1 MANYV
6 PYHVHTMLSNAVT
19 NIDSVTT
26 YKQYIEKAK
35 ECGMTAMAFSEHG
48 NIFEWVHKTDAI
60 EAAGMKY
67 IHAMEAYLTERIP
80 DEGEEKIHDNYHC
93 VLIARNWEGVKELNV
108 LQGKAFNRVDG
119 HYYYAPRITFAE
131 LFSTS
136 NNIIIT
142 TACVSS
148 ALCRGTESAK
158 ESYIRFLTRHKD
170 RCFLE
175 VQHHNTQKQFEYN
188 RYLANLSRETGLRLI
203 AGTDTH
209 CLNAEHELGRSAL
222 QRGKGVFFDDEVGW
236 DLTWKT
242 YDELVEAYRTQ
253 DALSEEEYMSAINNT
268 NVMADMIET
277 FELDRSFKFPRIYEN
292 GEDLLNNK
300 LFSEETIM
308 SIVNEGFSRD
318 EVIERLRMEVDTF
331 KALDSIDYILL
342 EDYIISYAHAHDMWQ
357 GPARGSAA
365 SSLALYALGTT
376 EVNPLKYGFYFW
388 RFMDKSK
395 YSMPDIDVDFGQ
407 KDRDAIKEWM
417 LAKHLDL
424 PTIKTCEIITFNTIA
439 LKGAIRDIGRGLDM
453 PLDEVDAIAKA
464 VHEETVDENKVVTID
479 DSWRKKYPELFK
491 YVDIVI
497 GTIVSIGSHPSG
509 VVVSD
514 HDIASEFGLCYL
526 KDDPYPVACINM
538 KELDSTGWVKED
550 LLGLD
555 NVTLINETCKLAGI
569 ERLSPK
575 TIDFEDDAV
584 WNSIKED
591 TSLIFQMNSNYGQ
604 RTVDRMLSPEVYNKI
619 KKQIPNMTRLDLLTF
634 INALIRP
641 CGKGVYDDA
650 TNGIVSN
657 TGIKEIDDLLGSS
670 MGYAIMQEPQMAF
683 VQEFCGYSFLESDK
697 LRKCVARDSRV
708 LMADGS
714 LKNIEDVEVGEY
726 VCTFDNYTCSSS
738 KVVSK
743 SDNGT
748 KSVVKI
754 KCDSGFNIR
763 CTLDHKVLTQRGYVE
778 AKDLTTRD
786 FVFTPKTIKRHND
799 GIKSNKKPSN
809 DTLWMLGALIGD
821 GTIFS
826 KECLAFTNSD
836 AKIIEKFKMSVSQI
850 GVKGVPEF
858 SISVADGKTVDKV
871 YSCKIKSSNFK
882 DCVWGLLVRFDLN
895 HKAAEKE
902 IPIQIQRYS
911 STEKLAH
918 FLAGM
923 FNTDSGYNIGRQTI
937 EYYSISK
944 NLVYQLQAQLLKFGI
959 YSQVGTKSVS
969 GYDYNSYTL
978 AIGDKESLR
987 LFKDNILCY
996 IVGEK
1001 YEELNSIVMLNN
1013 TGRYFVPDSCKKEFI
1028 QYCYDRNLSIRDVS
1042 LEKFGRE
1049 IKVKNNYNLNIDDA
1063 KEMCSAVYMPETY
1076 AIVNSDFIMQRVIS
1090 VCDDGEDN
1098 VYDIGVENT
1107 HNFIADGIV
1116 VHNCVAK
1123 KLGTRDQLPI
1133 IKEGWEKNAKVKYH
1147 LTDEQS
1153 DKIIN
1158 PFLQCILDATRY
1170 SFSLVHSLSYS
1181 CISYECA
1188 YLRYHYPLQ
1197 YLTSCLNAW
1206 NGDDNKTAEAIEY
1219 ANSRKVKI
1227 LAPKFRHAKAEY
1239 FYDLATNSIYKG
1251 TSSIK
1256 GLNAGYSDF
1265 LYSLKDNTYKTF
1277 TDLLYDIQ
1285 ASGMPRDQVET
1296 LIKLD
1301 YFEEFG
1307 TCRELATI
1315 FKQFQ
1320 FFKKGE
1326 AKTIAKSKIPDEIT
1340 MNIIKRNANETEK
1353 QFNKLNCHNIL
1364 NEIEQYIMTMN
1375 LGDVDIK
1382 TKIANQLEYM
1392 GYIGI
1397 KTDKS
1402 EDRPKIVI
1410 LEMKVMKQRE
1420 SVEPWGVIIDAQ
1432 SIGSGKRSS
1441 YTVPYKLYKKCK
1453 FNKND
1458 VIKIRDW
1465 YKNKRGYFYITDYEF
1480 VVM

>member
-1 MANYV
+1 MVNYTV
-6 PYHVHTMLSNAVT
+6 YHCHTMLSNAVT

-26 YKQYIEKAK
+26 FKQYIKRAQ
-35 ECGMTAMAFSEHG
+35 ECGMTALAFSEHG
-48 NIFEWVHKTDAI
+48 NIFEWVHKKDAV
-60 EAAGMKY
+60 EAAGLKY

-80 DEGEEKIHDNYHC
+80 DEGEEKIRDNYHC
-93 VLIARNWEGVKELNV
+93 VLIAKNWEGVKELNR
-108 LQGKAFNRVDG
+108 LQGKAFSRTDG

-131 LFSTS
+131 LFATS

-142 TACVSS
+142 TACVAS

-158 ESYIRFLTRHKD
+158 ASYLRFLTRHKD

-188 RYLANLSRETGLRLI
+188 RYLANLSKETGLRLI

-222 QRGKGVFFDDEVGW
+222 QRGKGVFFDDEIGW

-308 SIVNEGFSRD
+308 SIVNEGFPRD

-453 PLDEVDAIAKA
+453 PLDEVDTIAKA

-575 TIDFEDDAV
+575 TIDFEDDEV

-604 RTVDRMLSPEVYNKI
+604 RTVDRMLSKDVYNKI

-650 TNGIVSN
+650 TNGIVSK
-657 TGIKEIDDLLGSS
+657 TGIKEIDNLLGSS

-683 VQEFCGYSFLESDK
+683 VQEFCGYDFLRADK
-697 LRKCVARDSRV
+697 LRK
-708 LMADGS
+708 
-714 LKNIEDVEVGEY
+714 I
-726 VCTFDNYTCSSS
+726 
-738 KVVSK
+738 
-743 SDNGT
+743 
-748 KSVVKI
+748 
-754 KCDSGFNIR
+754 
-763 CTLDHKVLTQRGYVE
+763 
-778 AKDLTTRD
+778 
-786 FVFTPKTIKRHND
+786 
-799 GIKSNKKPSN
+799 
-809 DTLWMLGALIGD
+809 IG
-821 GTIFS
+821 
-826 KECLAFTNSD
+826 
-836 AKIIEKFKMSVSQI
+836 
-850 GVKGVPEF
+850 
-858 SISVADGKTVDKV
+858 
-871 YSCKIKSSNFK
+871 
-882 DCVWGLLVRFDLN
+882 
-895 HKAAEKE
+895 
-902 IPIQIQRYS
+902 
-911 STEKLAH
+911 
-918 FLAGM
+918 
-923 FNTDSGYNIGRQTI
+923 
-937 EYYSISK
+937 
-944 NLVYQLQAQLLKFGI
+944 
-959 YSQVGTKSVS
+959 
-969 GYDYNSYTL
+969 
-978 AIGDKESLR
+978 
-987 LFKDNILCY
+987 
-996 IVGEK
+996 
-1001 YEELNSIVMLNN
+1001 
-1013 TGRYFVPDSCKKEFI
+1013 
-1028 QYCYDRNLSIRDVS
+1028 
-1042 LEKFGRE
+1042 
-1049 IKVKNNYNLNIDDA
+1049 
-1063 KEMCSAVYMPETY
+1063 
-1076 AIVNSDFIMQRVIS
+1076 
-1090 VCDDGEDN
+1090 
-1098 VYDIGVENT
+1098 
-1107 HNFIADGIV
+1107 
-1116 VHNCVAK
+1116 K

-1307 TCRELATI
+1307 TCRELVTI

>member
-1 MANYV
+1 MANYTV
-6 PYHVHTMLSNAVT
+6 YHLHTMLSNAVT

-35 ECGMTAMAFSEHG
+35 ACGMTAMAFSEHG
-48 NIFEWVHKTDAI
+48 NIFEWVHKKDAI

-80 DEGEEKIHDNYHC
+80 DEGEEKIRDNYHC

-108 LQGKAFNRVDG
+108 LQGKAFNRIDG

-142 TACVSS
+142 TACVAS
-148 ALCRGTESAK
+148 ALCKGTESAR
-158 ESYIRFLTRHKD
+158 EPYLRFLTRHKD

-188 RYLANLSRETGLRLI
+188 RYLASLSRETGLRLI

-268 NVMADMIET
+268 NVMADMIEP
-277 FELDRSFKFPRIYEN
+277 FELDRSFKYAKIYED
-292 GEDLLNNK
+292 GEKVLREK
-300 LFSEETIM
+300 LFAPETIDP
-308 SIVNEGFSRD
+308 IIKEGFSRE
-318 EVIERLRMEVDTF
+318 EVTARLEQEIDTF
-331 KALDSIDYILL
+331 KALNATDFILL
-342 EDYIISYAHAHDMWQ
+342 EDHIVRWEHSHDMWQ

-365 SSLALYALGTT
+365 SSLALYALGVT

-395 YSMPDIDVDFGQ
+395 YSLADVDMDNSA
-407 KDRDAIKEWM
+407 KDRDKLKFWM
-417 LAKHLDL
+417 LNDHLDL
-424 PTIKTCEIITFNTIA
+424 PNVKTCEIITFNTIA

-453 PLDEVDAIAKA
+453 PLDEVDTIAKA
-464 VHEETVDENKVVTID
+464 VHEVAVDEEKIVTID

-514 HDIASEFGLCYL
+514 HDIESEFGLCYL
-526 KDDPYPVACINM
+526 KDDPYPVSCINM
-538 KELDSTGWVKED
+538 KELDSLNFTKQD
-550 LLGLD
+550 ALGLD
-555 NVTLINETCKLAGI
+555 NVGIINETCKLAGI

-604 RTVDRMLSPEVYNKI
+604 RTVDKMLSPEVYNKI

-650 TNGIVSN
+650 TNGVVSK
-657 TGIKEIDDLLGSS
+657 TGIREIDDLLGSS

-683 VQEFCGYSFLESDK
+683 VQEFCGYDFLRADK
-697 LRKCVARDSRV
+697 LRK
-708 LMADGS
+708 
-714 LKNIEDVEVGEY
+714 I
-726 VCTFDNYTCSSS
+726 
-738 KVVSK
+738 
-743 SDNGT
+743 
-748 KSVVKI
+748 
-754 KCDSGFNIR
+754 
-763 CTLDHKVLTQRGYVE
+763 
-778 AKDLTTRD
+778 
-786 FVFTPKTIKRHND
+786 
-799 GIKSNKKPSN
+799 
-809 DTLWMLGALIGD
+809 IG
-821 GTIFS
+821 
-826 KECLAFTNSD
+826 
-836 AKIIEKFKMSVSQI
+836 
-850 GVKGVPEF
+850 
-858 SISVADGKTVDKV
+858 
-871 YSCKIKSSNFK
+871 
-882 DCVWGLLVRFDLN
+882 
-895 HKAAEKE
+895 
-902 IPIQIQRYS
+902 
-911 STEKLAH
+911 
-918 FLAGM
+918 
-923 FNTDSGYNIGRQTI
+923 
-937 EYYSISK
+937 
-944 NLVYQLQAQLLKFGI
+944 
-959 YSQVGTKSVS
+959 
-969 GYDYNSYTL
+969 
-978 AIGDKESLR
+978 
-987 LFKDNILCY
+987 
-996 IVGEK
+996 
-1001 YEELNSIVMLNN
+1001 
-1013 TGRYFVPDSCKKEFI
+1013 
-1028 QYCYDRNLSIRDVS
+1028 
-1042 LEKFGRE
+1042 
-1049 IKVKNNYNLNIDDA
+1049 
-1063 KEMCSAVYMPETY
+1063 
-1076 AIVNSDFIMQRVIS
+1076 
-1090 VCDDGEDN
+1090 
-1098 VYDIGVENT
+1098 
-1107 HNFIADGIV
+1107 
-1116 VHNCVAK
+1116 K

-1239 FYDLATNSIYKG
+1239 FYDLSTNSIYKG

-1265 LYSLKDNTYKTF
+1265 LYSLKDNSYKTF

-1340 MNIIKRNANETEK
+1340 MSIIKRNANETEK

-1420 SVEPWGVIIDAQ
+1420 AVEPWGVIIDAQ

-1441 YTVPYKLYKKCK
+1441 YTIPYKLYKKCK

>member
-1 MANYV
+1 MANYTI
-6 PYHVHTMLSNAVT
+6 YHLHTMLSNAVT

-26 YKQYIEKAK
+26 FKQYIKRAQ
-35 ECGMTAMAFSEHG
+35 ECGMTALAFSEHG
-48 NIFEWVHKTDAI
+48 NIFEWVHKKDAV
-60 EAAGMKY
+60 EAAGLKY

-80 DEGEEKIHDNYHC
+80 DEGEEKIRDNYHC
-93 VLIARNWEGVKELNV
+93 VLIAKNWEGVKELNR
-108 LQGKAFNRVDG
+108 LQGKAFNRTDG

-131 LFSTS
+131 LFATS

-142 TACVSS
+142 TACVAS
-148 ALCRGTESAK
+148 ALCKGTESAK
-158 ESYIRFLTRHKD
+158 ASYLRFLTRHKD

-188 RYLANLSRETGLRLI
+188 RYLANLSKETGLRLI

-453 PLDEVDAIAKA
+453 PLDKVDAIAKA

-604 RTVDRMLSPEVYNKI
+604 RTVDKMLSPEVYNKI

-650 TNGIVSN
+650 TNGIVSK
-657 TGIKEIDDLLGSS
+657 TGIKEIDNLLGSS

-683 VQEFCGYSFLESDK
+683 VQEFCGYDFLRADK
-697 LRKCVARDSRV
+697 LRK
-708 LMADGS
+708 
-714 LKNIEDVEVGEY
+714 I
-726 VCTFDNYTCSSS
+726 
-738 KVVSK
+738 
-743 SDNGT
+743 
-748 KSVVKI
+748 
-754 KCDSGFNIR
+754 
-763 CTLDHKVLTQRGYVE
+763 
-778 AKDLTTRD
+778 
-786 FVFTPKTIKRHND
+786 
-799 GIKSNKKPSN
+799 
-809 DTLWMLGALIGD
+809 IG
-821 GTIFS
+821 
-826 KECLAFTNSD
+826 
-836 AKIIEKFKMSVSQI
+836 
-850 GVKGVPEF
+850 
-858 SISVADGKTVDKV
+858 
-871 YSCKIKSSNFK
+871 
-882 DCVWGLLVRFDLN
+882 
-895 HKAAEKE
+895 
-902 IPIQIQRYS
+902 
-911 STEKLAH
+911 
-918 FLAGM
+918 
-923 FNTDSGYNIGRQTI
+923 
-937 EYYSISK
+937 
-944 NLVYQLQAQLLKFGI
+944 
-959 YSQVGTKSVS
+959 
-969 GYDYNSYTL
+969 
-978 AIGDKESLR
+978 
-987 LFKDNILCY
+987 
-996 IVGEK
+996 
-1001 YEELNSIVMLNN
+1001 
-1013 TGRYFVPDSCKKEFI
+1013 
-1028 QYCYDRNLSIRDVS
+1028 
-1042 LEKFGRE
+1042 
-1049 IKVKNNYNLNIDDA
+1049 
-1063 KEMCSAVYMPETY
+1063 
-1076 AIVNSDFIMQRVIS
+1076 
-1090 VCDDGEDN
+1090 
-1098 VYDIGVENT
+1098 
-1107 HNFIADGIV
+1107 
-1116 VHNCVAK
+1116 K

-1307 TCRELATI
+1307 TCRELVTI

-1453 FNKND
+1453 FKKND

>member
-1 MANYV
+1 MVNYTV
-6 PYHVHTMLSNAVT
+6 YHCHTMLSNAVT

-26 YKQYIEKAK
+26 FKQYIKRAQ
-35 ECGMTAMAFSEHG
+35 ECGMTALAFSEHG
-48 NIFEWVHKTDAI
+48 NIFEWVHKKDAV
-60 EAAGMKY
+60 EAAGLKY

-80 DEGEEKIHDNYHC
+80 DEGEEKIRDNYHC
-93 VLIARNWEGVKELNV
+93 VLIAKNWEGVKELNR
-108 LQGKAFNRVDG
+108 LQGKAFSRTDG

-131 LFSTS
+131 LFATS

-142 TACVSS
+142 TACVAS

-158 ESYIRFLTRHKD
+158 ASYLRFLTRHKD

-188 RYLANLSRETGLRLI
+188 RYLANLSKETGLRLI

-292 GEDLLNNK
+292 GENLLNNK

-453 PLDEVDAIAKA
+453 PLDEVDTIAKA

-575 TIDFEDDAV
+575 TIDFEDDEV

-604 RTVDRMLSPEVYNKI
+604 RTVDRMLSKDVYGKI

-650 TNGIVSN
+650 TNGIVSK

-683 VQEFCGYSFLESDK
+683 VQEFCGYDFLRADK
-697 LRKCVARDSRV
+697 LRK
-708 LMADGS
+708 
-714 LKNIEDVEVGEY
+714 I
-726 VCTFDNYTCSSS
+726 
-738 KVVSK
+738 
-743 SDNGT
+743 
-748 KSVVKI
+748 
-754 KCDSGFNIR
+754 
-763 CTLDHKVLTQRGYVE
+763 
-778 AKDLTTRD
+778 
-786 FVFTPKTIKRHND
+786 
-799 GIKSNKKPSN
+799 
-809 DTLWMLGALIGD
+809 IG
-821 GTIFS
+821 
-826 KECLAFTNSD
+826 
-836 AKIIEKFKMSVSQI
+836 
-850 GVKGVPEF
+850 
-858 SISVADGKTVDKV
+858 
-871 YSCKIKSSNFK
+871 
-882 DCVWGLLVRFDLN
+882 
-895 HKAAEKE
+895 
-902 IPIQIQRYS
+902 
-911 STEKLAH
+911 
-918 FLAGM
+918 
-923 FNTDSGYNIGRQTI
+923 
-937 EYYSISK
+937 
-944 NLVYQLQAQLLKFGI
+944 
-959 YSQVGTKSVS
+959 
-969 GYDYNSYTL
+969 
-978 AIGDKESLR
+978 
-987 LFKDNILCY
+987 
-996 IVGEK
+996 
-1001 YEELNSIVMLNN
+1001 
-1013 TGRYFVPDSCKKEFI
+1013 
-1028 QYCYDRNLSIRDVS
+1028 
-1042 LEKFGRE
+1042 
-1049 IKVKNNYNLNIDDA
+1049 
-1063 KEMCSAVYMPETY
+1063 
-1076 AIVNSDFIMQRVIS
+1076 
-1090 VCDDGEDN
+1090 
-1098 VYDIGVENT
+1098 
-1107 HNFIADGIV
+1107 
-1116 VHNCVAK
+1116 K

-1133 IKEGWEKNAKVKYH
+1133 IKEGWEKNAKVKYN

-1307 TCRELATI
+1307 TCRELVTI

>member
-1 MANYV
+1 MANYTI
-6 PYHVHTMLSNAVT
+6 YHLHTMLSNAVT

-26 YKQYIEKAK
+26 FKQYIKRAQ
-35 ECGMTAMAFSEHG
+35 ECGMTALAFSEHG
-48 NIFEWVHKTDAI
+48 NIFEWVHKKDAV
-60 EAAGMKY
+60 EAAGLKY

-80 DEGEEKIHDNYHC
+80 DEGEEKIRDNYHC
-93 VLIARNWEGVKELNV
+93 VLIAKNWEGVKELNR
-108 LQGKAFNRVDG
+108 LQGKAFNRTDG

-131 LFSTS
+131 LFATS

-142 TACVSS
+142 TACVAS
-148 ALCRGTESAK
+148 ALCKGTESAK
-158 ESYIRFLTRHKD
+158 ASYLRFLTRHKD

-318 EVIERLRMEVDTF
+318 EVIKRLRMEVDTF

-453 PLDEVDAIAKA
+453 PLDEVDTIAKA

-479 DSWRKKYPELFK
+479 DGWRKKYPELFK

-575 TIDFEDDAV
+575 TIDFEDDEV

-604 RTVDRMLSPEVYNKI
+604 RTVDRMLSKDVYGKI

-650 TNGIVSN
+650 TNGIVSK
-657 TGIKEIDDLLGSS
+657 TGIKEIDNLLGSS

-683 VQEFCGYSFLESDK
+683 VQEFCGYDFLRADK
-697 LRKCVARDSRV
+697 LRK
-708 LMADGS
+708 
-714 LKNIEDVEVGEY
+714 I
-726 VCTFDNYTCSSS
+726 
-738 KVVSK
+738 
-743 SDNGT
+743 
-748 KSVVKI
+748 
-754 KCDSGFNIR
+754 
-763 CTLDHKVLTQRGYVE
+763 
-778 AKDLTTRD
+778 
-786 FVFTPKTIKRHND
+786 
-799 GIKSNKKPSN
+799 
-809 DTLWMLGALIGD
+809 IG
-821 GTIFS
+821 
-826 KECLAFTNSD
+826 
-836 AKIIEKFKMSVSQI
+836 
-850 GVKGVPEF
+850 
-858 SISVADGKTVDKV
+858 
-871 YSCKIKSSNFK
+871 
-882 DCVWGLLVRFDLN
+882 
-895 HKAAEKE
+895 
-902 IPIQIQRYS
+902 
-911 STEKLAH
+911 
-918 FLAGM
+918 
-923 FNTDSGYNIGRQTI
+923 
-937 EYYSISK
+937 
-944 NLVYQLQAQLLKFGI
+944 
-959 YSQVGTKSVS
+959 
-969 GYDYNSYTL
+969 
-978 AIGDKESLR
+978 
-987 LFKDNILCY
+987 
-996 IVGEK
+996 
-1001 YEELNSIVMLNN
+1001 
-1013 TGRYFVPDSCKKEFI
+1013 
-1028 QYCYDRNLSIRDVS
+1028 
-1042 LEKFGRE
+1042 
-1049 IKVKNNYNLNIDDA
+1049 
-1063 KEMCSAVYMPETY
+1063 
-1076 AIVNSDFIMQRVIS
+1076 
-1090 VCDDGEDN
+1090 
-1098 VYDIGVENT
+1098 
-1107 HNFIADGIV
+1107 
-1116 VHNCVAK
+1116 K
-1123 KLGTRDQLPI
+1123 KLCTRDQLPI
-1133 IKEGWEKNAKVKYH
+1133 IKEGWEKNAKVKYN

-1206 NGDDNKTAEAIEY
+1206 NGDDDKTAEAINY

-1239 FYDLATNSIYKG
+1239 FYDLTTNSIYKG

-1265 LYSLKDNTYKTF
+1265 LYSLKDNSYKTF

-1307 TCRELATI
+1307 TCKELATI

-1340 MNIIKRNANETEK
+1340 MSIIKRNANETEK

-1364 NEIEQYIMTMN
+1364 NEIEQYIMSMN
-1375 LGDVDIK
+1375 LGDADIK

-1397 KTDKS
+1397 KTDKP

-1410 LEMKVMKQRE
+1410 LDMKVMKQRDA
-1420 SVEPWGVIIDAQ
+1420 VEPWGVVIDAQ
-1432 SIGSGKRSS
+1432 SIGSGKRSL
-1441 YTVPYKLYKKCK
+1441 YTVPYKLYKQAR
-1453 FNKND
+1453 FNKTD

-1480 VVM
+1480 III

>member
-1 MANYV
+1 MGNYTV
-6 PYHVHTMLSNAVT
+6 YHLHTMLSNAVT

-26 YKQYIEKAK
+26 YKQYIERAK
-35 ECGMTAMAFSEHG
+35 ECGMKALAFSEHG
-48 NIFEWVHKTDAI
+48 NIFEWVHKKDAL

-67 IHAMEAYLTERIP
+67 IHAMESYLTERIP
-80 DEGEEKIHDNYHC
+80 AEGEEKIRDNYHC
-93 VLIARNWEGVKELNV
+93 VLIAKNWEGVKELNV
-108 LQGKAFNRVDG
+108 LQGKAFNRDDG
-119 HYYYAPRITFAE
+119 HYYYAPRITFDE

-136 NNIIIT
+136 ENIIIT
-142 TACVSS
+142 TACVAS
-148 ALCRGTESAK
+148 ALCKGTESAK
-158 ESYIRFLTRHKD
+158 SSYLQFLLDNKD

-188 RYLANLSRETGLRLI
+188 RYLAKLAKETGLRLI

-242 YDELVEAYRTQ
+242 YDELVEAYRVQ

-268 NVMADMIET
+268 NVMADMVEP
-277 FELDRSFKFPRIYEN
+277 FELDRSFKYAKIYED
-292 GEDLLNNK
+292 GEKVLREK
-300 LFSEETIM
+300 LFASETIDP
-308 SIVNEGFSRD
+308 IINEGFSKE
-318 EVIERLRMEVDTF
+318 EVTARLEQEIDTF
-331 KALDSIDYILL
+331 KTLNATDFILL
-342 EDYIISYAHAHDMWQ
+342 EDHIVRWEHSHDMWQ

-365 SSLALYALGTT
+365 SSLALYALGVT

-395 YSMPDIDVDFGQ
+395 YSLADVDMDNSA
-407 KDRDAIKEWM
+407 KDRDKLKFWM
-417 LAKHLDL
+417 LNDHLDL
-424 PTIKTCEIITFNTIA
+424 PNVKTCEIITFNTIA

-453 PLDEVDAIAKA
+453 PLDEVDTIAKA
-464 VHEETVDENKVVTID
+464 VHEVAVDEEKIVTID

-514 HDIASEFGLCYL
+514 HDIESEFGLCYL
-526 KDDPYPVACINM
+526 KDDPYPVSCINM
-538 KELDSTGWVKED
+538 KELDSLNFTKQD
-550 LLGLD
+550 ALGLD
-555 NVTLINETCKLAGI
+555 NVGIINETCKLAGI

-604 RTVDRMLSPEVYNKI
+604 RTVDKMLSPEVYNKI

-650 TNGIVSN
+650 TNGIVSK

-683 VQEFCGYSFLESDK
+683 VQEFCGYDFLRADK
-697 LRKCVARDSRV
+697 LRK
-708 LMADGS
+708 
-714 LKNIEDVEVGEY
+714 I
-726 VCTFDNYTCSSS
+726 
-738 KVVSK
+738 
-743 SDNGT
+743 
-748 KSVVKI
+748 
-754 KCDSGFNIR
+754 
-763 CTLDHKVLTQRGYVE
+763 
-778 AKDLTTRD
+778 
-786 FVFTPKTIKRHND
+786 
-799 GIKSNKKPSN
+799 
-809 DTLWMLGALIGD
+809 IG
-821 GTIFS
+821 
-826 KECLAFTNSD
+826 
-836 AKIIEKFKMSVSQI
+836 
-850 GVKGVPEF
+850 
-858 SISVADGKTVDKV
+858 
-871 YSCKIKSSNFK
+871 
-882 DCVWGLLVRFDLN
+882 
-895 HKAAEKE
+895 
-902 IPIQIQRYS
+902 
-911 STEKLAH
+911 
-918 FLAGM
+918 
-923 FNTDSGYNIGRQTI
+923 
-937 EYYSISK
+937 
-944 NLVYQLQAQLLKFGI
+944 
-959 YSQVGTKSVS
+959 
-969 GYDYNSYTL
+969 
-978 AIGDKESLR
+978 
-987 LFKDNILCY
+987 
-996 IVGEK
+996 
-1001 YEELNSIVMLNN
+1001 
-1013 TGRYFVPDSCKKEFI
+1013 
-1028 QYCYDRNLSIRDVS
+1028 
-1042 LEKFGRE
+1042 
-1049 IKVKNNYNLNIDDA
+1049 
-1063 KEMCSAVYMPETY
+1063 
-1076 AIVNSDFIMQRVIS
+1076 
-1090 VCDDGEDN
+1090 
-1098 VYDIGVENT
+1098 
-1107 HNFIADGIV
+1107 
-1116 VHNCVAK
+1116 K

-1133 IKEGWEKNAKVKYH
+1133 IKEGWEKNAKVRYH
-1147 LTDEQS
+1147 LTDEES

-1206 NGDDNKTAEAIEY
+1206 NGDDDKTAEAINY

-1256 GLNAGYSDF
+1256 GLNAGYSDY
-1265 LYSLKDNTYKTF
+1265 LYSLKDNKYDTF
-1277 TDLLYDIQ
+1277 VDLLYDIQ
-1285 ASGMPRDQVET
+1285 SAGMPRDQVET

-1307 TCRELATI
+1307 TCKELALI
-1315 FKQFQ
+1315 FKMFQ

-1326 AKTIAKSKIPDEIT
+1326 AKTVSKDKIPNEVLF
-1340 MNIIKRNANETEK
+1340 NIVKRNANETAK
-1353 QFNKLNCHNIL
+1353 QFNKLNCRNIL
-1364 NEIEQYIMTMN
+1364 NETEQYIKALN
-1375 LGDVDIK
+1375 VGDVDLK
-1382 TKIANQLEYM
+1382 VKIANQLELM

-1410 LEMKVMKQRE
+1410 LDMKVMKQRDA
-1420 SVEPWGVIIDAQ
+1420 VEPWGIIIDAQ

-1441 YTVPYKLYKKCK
+1441 YTVPYKLYKKSQFK
-1453 FNKND
+1453 IND
-1458 VIKIRDW
+1458 VIRIVDW
-1465 YKNKRGYFYITDYEF
+1465 YRNKRGYFYISNYDYA
-1480 VVM
+1480 VI

>member
-1 MANYV
+1 MANYTI
-6 PYHVHTMLSNAVT
+6 YHLHTMLSNAVT

-26 YKQYIEKAK
+26 FKQYIKRAQ
-35 ECGMTAMAFSEHG
+35 ECGMTALAFSEHG
-48 NIFEWVHKTDAI
+48 NIFEWVHKKDAV
-60 EAAGMKY
+60 EAAGLKY

-80 DEGEEKIHDNYHC
+80 DEGEEKIRDNYHC

-142 TACVSS
+142 TACVAS
-148 ALCRGTESAK
+148 ALCKGTESAR
-158 ESYIRFLTRHKD
+158 ESYLRFLTRHKD

-188 RYLANLSRETGLRLI
+188 RYLASLSRETGLRLI

-277 FELDRSFKFPRIYEN
+277 FELDRSFKYAKIYDD
-292 GEDLLNNK
+292 GEKVLREK
-300 LFSEETIM
+300 LFAPETIEP
-308 SIVNEGFSRD
+308 IIKEGFSRE
-318 EVIERLRMEVDTF
+318 EVTARLEQEIDTF
-331 KALDSIDYILL
+331 KALNATDFILL
-342 EDYIISYAHAHDMWQ
+342 EDHIVRWEHSHDMWQ

-365 SSLALYALGTT
+365 SSLALYALGVT

-395 YSMPDIDVDFGQ
+395 YSLADVDMDNSA
-407 KDRDAIKEWM
+407 KDRDKLKFWM
-417 LAKHLDL
+417 LNDHLDL
-424 PTIKTCEIITFNTIA
+424 PNVKTCEIITFNTIA

-453 PLDEVDAIAKA
+453 PLDEVDTIAKA
-464 VHEETVDENKVVTID
+464 VHEETVDEDKIVTID

-514 HDIASEFGLCYL
+514 HDIESEFGLCYL
-526 KDDPYPVACINM
+526 KDDPYPVSCINM
-538 KELDSTGWVKED
+538 KELDSLNFTKQD
-550 LLGLD
+550 ALGLD
-555 NVTLINETCKLAGI
+555 NVGIINETCKLAGI

-604 RTVDRMLSPEVYNKI
+604 RTVDKMLSKDVYDKI

-650 TNGIVSN
+650 TNGIVSK

-683 VQEFCGYSFLESDK
+683 VQEFCGYDFLKADK
-697 LRKCVARDSRV
+697 LRK
-708 LMADGS
+708 
-714 LKNIEDVEVGEY
+714 I
-726 VCTFDNYTCSSS
+726 
-738 KVVSK
+738 
-743 SDNGT
+743 
-748 KSVVKI
+748 
-754 KCDSGFNIR
+754 
-763 CTLDHKVLTQRGYVE
+763 
-778 AKDLTTRD
+778 
-786 FVFTPKTIKRHND
+786 
-799 GIKSNKKPSN
+799 
-809 DTLWMLGALIGD
+809 IG
-821 GTIFS
+821 
-826 KECLAFTNSD
+826 
-836 AKIIEKFKMSVSQI
+836 
-850 GVKGVPEF
+850 
-858 SISVADGKTVDKV
+858 
-871 YSCKIKSSNFK
+871 
-882 DCVWGLLVRFDLN
+882 
-895 HKAAEKE
+895 
-902 IPIQIQRYS
+902 
-911 STEKLAH
+911 
-918 FLAGM
+918 
-923 FNTDSGYNIGRQTI
+923 
-937 EYYSISK
+937 
-944 NLVYQLQAQLLKFGI
+944 
-959 YSQVGTKSVS
+959 
-969 GYDYNSYTL
+969 
-978 AIGDKESLR
+978 
-987 LFKDNILCY
+987 
-996 IVGEK
+996 
-1001 YEELNSIVMLNN
+1001 
-1013 TGRYFVPDSCKKEFI
+1013 
-1028 QYCYDRNLSIRDVS
+1028 
-1042 LEKFGRE
+1042 
-1049 IKVKNNYNLNIDDA
+1049 
-1063 KEMCSAVYMPETY
+1063 
-1076 AIVNSDFIMQRVIS
+1076 
-1090 VCDDGEDN
+1090 
-1098 VYDIGVENT
+1098 
-1107 HNFIADGIV
+1107 
-1116 VHNCVAK
+1116 K

-1133 IKEGWEKNAKVKYH
+1133 IKEGWEKNAKVKYN

-1206 NGDDNKTAEAIEY
+1206 NGDDDKTAEAINY

-1239 FYDLATNSIYKG
+1239 FYDLTTNSIYKG

-1265 LYSLKDNTYKTF
+1265 LYSLKDNAYKTF

-1307 TCRELATI
+1307 TCKELATI

-1340 MNIIKRNANETEK
+1340 MSIIKRNANETEK

-1397 KTDKS
+1397 KTNKP
-1402 EDRPKIVI
+1402 EDRPKIVV
-1410 LEMKVMKQRE
+1410 LDMKVMKQRE
-1420 SVEPWGVIIDAQ
+1420 AVEPWGVIIDAQ

-1441 YTVPYKLYKKCK
+1441 YTVPYKLYKQARFKK
-1453 FNKND
+1453 TD

-1480 VVM
+1480 III

>member
-1 MANYV
+1 MANYTV
-6 PYHVHTMLSNAVT
+6 YHLHTMLSNAVT

-35 ECGMTAMAFSEHG
+35 ACGMTAMAFSEHG
-48 NIFEWVHKTDAI
+48 NIFEWVHKKDAI

-80 DEGEEKIHDNYHC
+80 DEGEEKIRDNYHC

-142 TACVSS
+142 TACVAS
-148 ALCRGTESAK
+148 ALCKGTESAR
-158 ESYIRFLTRHKD
+158 ESYLRFLTRHKD

-188 RYLANLSRETGLRLI
+188 RYLASLSRETGLRLI

-268 NVMADMIET
+268 NVMADMIQP
-277 FELDRSFKFPRIYEN
+277 FELDRSFKYAKIYED
-292 GEDLLNNK
+292 GEKVLREK
-300 LFSEETIM
+300 LFAPETIDP
-308 SIVNEGFSRD
+308 IIKEGFSRE
-318 EVIERLRMEVDTF
+318 EVTARLEQEIDTF
-331 KALDSIDYILL
+331 KTLNATDFILL
-342 EDYIISYAHAHDMWQ
+342 EDHIVRWEHSHDMWQ

-365 SSLALYALGTT
+365 SSLALYALGVT

-395 YSMPDIDVDFGQ
+395 YSLADVDMDNSA
-407 KDRDAIKEWM
+407 KDRDKLKFWM
-417 LAKHLDL
+417 LNDHLDL
-424 PTIKTCEIITFNTIA
+424 PNVKTCEIITFNTIA

-453 PLDEVDAIAKA
+453 PLDEVDTIAKA
-464 VHEETVDENKVVTID
+464 VHEVAVDEEKIVTID

-514 HDIASEFGLCYL
+514 HDIESEFGLCYL
-526 KDDPYPVACINM
+526 KDDPYPVSCINM
-538 KELDSTGWVKED
+538 KELDSLNFTKQD
-550 LLGLD
+550 ALGLD
-555 NVTLINETCKLAGI
+555 NVGIINETCKLAGI

-604 RTVDRMLSPEVYNKI
+604 RTVDKMLSPEVYSKI

-650 TNGIVSN
+650 TNGIVSK

-683 VQEFCGYSFLESDK
+683 VQEFCGYDFLRADK
-697 LRKCVARDSRV
+697 LRK
-708 LMADGS
+708 
-714 LKNIEDVEVGEY
+714 I
-726 VCTFDNYTCSSS
+726 
-738 KVVSK
+738 
-743 SDNGT
+743 
-748 KSVVKI
+748 
-754 KCDSGFNIR
+754 
-763 CTLDHKVLTQRGYVE
+763 
-778 AKDLTTRD
+778 
-786 FVFTPKTIKRHND
+786 
-799 GIKSNKKPSN
+799 
-809 DTLWMLGALIGD
+809 IG
-821 GTIFS
+821 
-826 KECLAFTNSD
+826 
-836 AKIIEKFKMSVSQI
+836 
-850 GVKGVPEF
+850 
-858 SISVADGKTVDKV
+858 
-871 YSCKIKSSNFK
+871 
-882 DCVWGLLVRFDLN
+882 
-895 HKAAEKE
+895 
-902 IPIQIQRYS
+902 
-911 STEKLAH
+911 
-918 FLAGM
+918 
-923 FNTDSGYNIGRQTI
+923 
-937 EYYSISK
+937 
-944 NLVYQLQAQLLKFGI
+944 
-959 YSQVGTKSVS
+959 
-969 GYDYNSYTL
+969 
-978 AIGDKESLR
+978 
-987 LFKDNILCY
+987 
-996 IVGEK
+996 
-1001 YEELNSIVMLNN
+1001 
-1013 TGRYFVPDSCKKEFI
+1013 
-1028 QYCYDRNLSIRDVS
+1028 
-1042 LEKFGRE
+1042 
-1049 IKVKNNYNLNIDDA
+1049 
-1063 KEMCSAVYMPETY
+1063 
-1076 AIVNSDFIMQRVIS
+1076 
-1090 VCDDGEDN
+1090 
-1098 VYDIGVENT
+1098 
-1107 HNFIADGIV
+1107 
-1116 VHNCVAK
+1116 K

-1239 FYDLATNSIYKG
+1239 FYDISTNSIYKG

-1265 LYSLKDNTYKTF
+1265 LYSLKDNSYKTF

-1340 MNIIKRNANETEK
+1340 MSIIKRNANETEK

-1441 YTVPYKLYKKCK
+1441 YTVPYKLYKQCK

-1480 VVM
+1480 VFM

>member
-35 ECGMTAMAFSEHG
+35 ACGMTAMAFSEHG
-48 NIFEWVHKTDAI
+48 NIFEWVHKKDAI

-142 TACVSS
+142 TACVAS
-148 ALCRGTESAK
+148 ALCRGTESAR
-158 ESYIRFLTRHKD
+158 ESYLRFLTRHKD

-188 RYLANLSRETGLRLI
+188 RYLASLSRETGLRLI

-318 EVIERLRMEVDTF
+318 EVIGRLRMEVDTF

-650 TNGIVSN
+650 TNGIVSK

-683 VQEFCGYSFLESDK
+683 VQEFCGYDFLRADK
-697 LRKCVARDSRV
+697 LRK
-708 LMADGS
+708 
-714 LKNIEDVEVGEY
+714 I
-726 VCTFDNYTCSSS
+726 
-738 KVVSK
+738 
-743 SDNGT
+743 
-748 KSVVKI
+748 
-754 KCDSGFNIR
+754 
-763 CTLDHKVLTQRGYVE
+763 
-778 AKDLTTRD
+778 
-786 FVFTPKTIKRHND
+786 
-799 GIKSNKKPSN
+799 
-809 DTLWMLGALIGD
+809 IG
-821 GTIFS
+821 
-826 KECLAFTNSD
+826 
-836 AKIIEKFKMSVSQI
+836 
-850 GVKGVPEF
+850 
-858 SISVADGKTVDKV
+858 
-871 YSCKIKSSNFK
+871 
-882 DCVWGLLVRFDLN
+882 
-895 HKAAEKE
+895 
-902 IPIQIQRYS
+902 
-911 STEKLAH
+911 
-918 FLAGM
+918 
-923 FNTDSGYNIGRQTI
+923 
-937 EYYSISK
+937 
-944 NLVYQLQAQLLKFGI
+944 
-959 YSQVGTKSVS
+959 
-969 GYDYNSYTL
+969 
-978 AIGDKESLR
+978 
-987 LFKDNILCY
+987 
-996 IVGEK
+996 
-1001 YEELNSIVMLNN
+1001 
-1013 TGRYFVPDSCKKEFI
+1013 
-1028 QYCYDRNLSIRDVS
+1028 
-1042 LEKFGRE
+1042 
-1049 IKVKNNYNLNIDDA
+1049 
-1063 KEMCSAVYMPETY
+1063 
-1076 AIVNSDFIMQRVIS
+1076 
-1090 VCDDGEDN
+1090 
-1098 VYDIGVENT
+1098 
-1107 HNFIADGIV
+1107 
-1116 VHNCVAK
+1116 K

-1219 ANSRKVKI
+1219 ADSRKVKI

-1239 FYDLATNSIYKG
+1239 FYDLTTNSIYKG

-1265 LYSLKDNTYKTF
+1265 LYSLKDNSYKTF

>member
-1 MANYV
+1 MANYTI
-6 PYHVHTMLSNAVT
+6 YHLHTMLSNAVT

-26 YKQYIEKAK
+26 FKQYIKRAQ
-35 ECGMTAMAFSEHG
+35 ECGMTALAFSEHG
-48 NIFEWVHKTDAI
+48 NIFEWVHKKDAV
-60 EAAGMKY
+60 EAAGLKY

-80 DEGEEKIHDNYHC
+80 DEGEEKIRDNYHC
-93 VLIARNWEGVKELNV
+93 VLIAKNWEGVKELNR
-108 LQGKAFNRVDG
+108 LQGKAFNRTDG

-131 LFSTS
+131 LFATS

-142 TACVSS
+142 TACVAS
-148 ALCRGTESAK
+148 ALCKGTESAK
-158 ESYIRFLTRHKD
+158 ASYLRFLTRHKD

-453 PLDEVDAIAKA
+453 PLDEVDTIAKA

-604 RTVDRMLSPEVYNKI
+604 RTVDKMLSPEVYNKI

-650 TNGIVSN
+650 TNGVVSK
-657 TGIKEIDDLLGSS
+657 TGISEIDDLLGSS

-683 VQEFCGYSFLESDK
+683 VQEFCGYDFLRADK
-697 LRKCVARDSRV
+697 LRK
-708 LMADGS
+708 
-714 LKNIEDVEVGEY
+714 I
-726 VCTFDNYTCSSS
+726 
-738 KVVSK
+738 
-743 SDNGT
+743 
-748 KSVVKI
+748 
-754 KCDSGFNIR
+754 
-763 CTLDHKVLTQRGYVE
+763 
-778 AKDLTTRD
+778 
-786 FVFTPKTIKRHND
+786 
-799 GIKSNKKPSN
+799 
-809 DTLWMLGALIGD
+809 IG
-821 GTIFS
+821 
-826 KECLAFTNSD
+826 
-836 AKIIEKFKMSVSQI
+836 
-850 GVKGVPEF
+850 
-858 SISVADGKTVDKV
+858 
-871 YSCKIKSSNFK
+871 
-882 DCVWGLLVRFDLN
+882 
-895 HKAAEKE
+895 
-902 IPIQIQRYS
+902 
-911 STEKLAH
+911 
-918 FLAGM
+918 
-923 FNTDSGYNIGRQTI
+923 
-937 EYYSISK
+937 
-944 NLVYQLQAQLLKFGI
+944 
-959 YSQVGTKSVS
+959 
-969 GYDYNSYTL
+969 
-978 AIGDKESLR
+978 
-987 LFKDNILCY
+987 
-996 IVGEK
+996 
-1001 YEELNSIVMLNN
+1001 
-1013 TGRYFVPDSCKKEFI
+1013 
-1028 QYCYDRNLSIRDVS
+1028 
-1042 LEKFGRE
+1042 
-1049 IKVKNNYNLNIDDA
+1049 
-1063 KEMCSAVYMPETY
+1063 
-1076 AIVNSDFIMQRVIS
+1076 
-1090 VCDDGEDN
+1090 
-1098 VYDIGVENT
+1098 
-1107 HNFIADGIV
+1107 
-1116 VHNCVAK
+1116 K

-1206 NGDDNKTAEAIEY
+1206 NGDENKTAEAIEY

-1239 FYDLATNSIYKG
+1239 FYDLTTNSIYKG

-1265 LYSLKDNTYKTF
+1265 LYSLKDNSYKTF

-1340 MNIIKRNANETEK
+1340 MSIIKRNANETEK

-1441 YTVPYKLYKKCK
+1441 YTVPYKLYKQCK

>member
-1 MANYV
+1 MANYTI
-6 PYHVHTMLSNAVT
+6 YHLHTMLSNAVT

-26 YKQYIEKAK
+26 FKQYIKRAQ
-35 ECGMTAMAFSEHG
+35 ECGMTALAFSEHG
-48 NIFEWVHKTDAI
+48 SIFEWVHKKDAV
-60 EAAGMKY
+60 EAAGLKY

-80 DEGEEKIHDNYHC
+80 DEGEEKIRDNYHC
-93 VLIARNWEGVKELNV
+93 VLIAKNWEGVKELNR
-108 LQGKAFNRVDG
+108 LQGKAFSRTDG

-142 TACVSS
+142 TACVAS

-158 ESYIRFLTRHKD
+158 ASYLRFLTRHKD

-318 EVIERLRMEVDTF
+318 EVVERLRMEVDTF

-453 PLDEVDAIAKA
+453 PLDEVDTIAKA

-575 TIDFEDDAV
+575 TIDFEDDEV

-604 RTVDRMLSPEVYNKI
+604 RTVDRMLSKDVYGKI

-650 TNGIVSN
+650 TNGIVSK
-657 TGIKEIDDLLGSS
+657 TGIKKIDDLLGSS

-683 VQEFCGYSFLESDK
+683 VQEFCGYDFLRADK
-697 LRKCVARDSRV
+697 LRK
-708 LMADGS
+708 
-714 LKNIEDVEVGEY
+714 I
-726 VCTFDNYTCSSS
+726 
-738 KVVSK
+738 
-743 SDNGT
+743 
-748 KSVVKI
+748 
-754 KCDSGFNIR
+754 
-763 CTLDHKVLTQRGYVE
+763 
-778 AKDLTTRD
+778 
-786 FVFTPKTIKRHND
+786 
-799 GIKSNKKPSN
+799 
-809 DTLWMLGALIGD
+809 IG
-821 GTIFS
+821 
-826 KECLAFTNSD
+826 
-836 AKIIEKFKMSVSQI
+836 
-850 GVKGVPEF
+850 
-858 SISVADGKTVDKV
+858 
-871 YSCKIKSSNFK
+871 
-882 DCVWGLLVRFDLN
+882 
-895 HKAAEKE
+895 
-902 IPIQIQRYS
+902 
-911 STEKLAH
+911 
-918 FLAGM
+918 
-923 FNTDSGYNIGRQTI
+923 
-937 EYYSISK
+937 
-944 NLVYQLQAQLLKFGI
+944 
-959 YSQVGTKSVS
+959 
-969 GYDYNSYTL
+969 
-978 AIGDKESLR
+978 
-987 LFKDNILCY
+987 
-996 IVGEK
+996 
-1001 YEELNSIVMLNN
+1001 
-1013 TGRYFVPDSCKKEFI
+1013 
-1028 QYCYDRNLSIRDVS
+1028 
-1042 LEKFGRE
+1042 
-1049 IKVKNNYNLNIDDA
+1049 
-1063 KEMCSAVYMPETY
+1063 
-1076 AIVNSDFIMQRVIS
+1076 
-1090 VCDDGEDN
+1090 
-1098 VYDIGVENT
+1098 
-1107 HNFIADGIV
+1107 
-1116 VHNCVAK
+1116 K

-1133 IKEGWEKNAKVKYH
+1133 IKEGWEKNAKVKYN
-1147 LTDEQS
+1147 LTNEQS

-1206 NGDDNKTAEAIEY
+1206 NGDDDKTAEAINY

-1239 FYDLATNSIYKG
+1239 FYDLTTNSIYKG

-1265 LYSLKDNTYKTF
+1265 LYSLKDNSYKTF

-1307 TCRELATI
+1307 TCKELATI

-1340 MNIIKRNANETEK
+1340 MSIIKRNANETEK

-1364 NEIEQYIMTMN
+1364 NEIEQYIMSMN
-1375 LGDVDIK
+1375 LGDADIK

-1397 KTDKS
+1397 KTDKP

-1410 LEMKVMKQRE
+1410 LDMKVMKQRDA
-1420 SVEPWGVIIDAQ
+1420 VEPWGVVIDAQ
-1432 SIGSGKRSS
+1432 SIGSGKRSL
-1441 YTVPYKLYKKCK
+1441 YTVPYKLYKQAR
-1453 FNKND
+1453 FNKTD

-1480 VVM
+1480 III

>member
-1 MANYV
+1 MVNYTV
-6 PYHVHTMLSNAVT
+6 YHCHTMLSNAVT

-26 YKQYIEKAK
+26 FKQYIKRAQ
-35 ECGMTAMAFSEHG
+35 ECGMTALAFSEHG
-48 NIFEWVHKTDAI
+48 NIFEWVHKKDAV
-60 EAAGMKY
+60 EAAGLKY

-80 DEGEEKIHDNYHC
+80 DEGEEKIRDNYHC
-93 VLIARNWEGVKELNV
+93 VLIAKNWEGVKELNR
-108 LQGKAFNRVDG
+108 LQGKAFSRTDG

-131 LFSTS
+131 LFATS

-142 TACVSS
+142 TACVAS

-158 ESYIRFLTRHKD
+158 ASYLRFLTRHKD

-277 FELDRSFKFPRIYEN
+277 FELDRSFKYAKIYED
-292 GEDLLNNK
+292 GEKVLREK
-300 LFSEETIM
+300 LFAPETIEP
-308 SIVNEGFSRD
+308 IIKEGFSRE
-318 EVIERLRMEVDTF
+318 EVTARLEQEIDTF
-331 KALDSIDYILL
+331 NALNATDFILL
-342 EDYIISYAHAHDMWQ
+342 EDHIVRWEHSHDMWQ

-365 SSLALYALGTT
+365 SSLALYALGVT

-395 YSMPDIDVDFGQ
+395 YSLADVDMDNSA
-407 KDRDAIKEWM
+407 KDRDKLKFWM
-417 LAKHLDL
+417 LNDHLDL
-424 PTIKTCEIITFNTIA
+424 PNVKTCEIITFNTIA

-453 PLDEVDAIAKA
+453 PLDEVDMIAKA
-464 VHEETVDENKVVTID
+464 VHEETVDEDKIVTID

-514 HDIASEFGLCYL
+514 HDIESEFGLCYL
-526 KDDPYPVACINM
+526 KDDPYPVSCINM
-538 KELDSTGWVKED
+538 KELDSLNFTKQD
-550 LLGLD
+550 ALGLD
-555 NVTLINETCKLAGI
+555 NVGIINETCKLAGI

-604 RTVDRMLSPEVYNKI
+604 RTVDKMLSKDVYDKI

-650 TNGIVSN
+650 TNGVVSK

-683 VQEFCGYSFLESDK
+683 VQEFCGYDFLKADK
-697 LRKCVARDSRV
+697 LRK
-708 LMADGS
+708 
-714 LKNIEDVEVGEY
+714 I
-726 VCTFDNYTCSSS
+726 
-738 KVVSK
+738 
-743 SDNGT
+743 
-748 KSVVKI
+748 
-754 KCDSGFNIR
+754 
-763 CTLDHKVLTQRGYVE
+763 
-778 AKDLTTRD
+778 
-786 FVFTPKTIKRHND
+786 
-799 GIKSNKKPSN
+799 
-809 DTLWMLGALIGD
+809 IG
-821 GTIFS
+821 
-826 KECLAFTNSD
+826 
-836 AKIIEKFKMSVSQI
+836 
-850 GVKGVPEF
+850 
-858 SISVADGKTVDKV
+858 
-871 YSCKIKSSNFK
+871 
-882 DCVWGLLVRFDLN
+882 
-895 HKAAEKE
+895 
-902 IPIQIQRYS
+902 
-911 STEKLAH
+911 
-918 FLAGM
+918 
-923 FNTDSGYNIGRQTI
+923 
-937 EYYSISK
+937 
-944 NLVYQLQAQLLKFGI
+944 
-959 YSQVGTKSVS
+959 
-969 GYDYNSYTL
+969 
-978 AIGDKESLR
+978 
-987 LFKDNILCY
+987 
-996 IVGEK
+996 
-1001 YEELNSIVMLNN
+1001 
-1013 TGRYFVPDSCKKEFI
+1013 
-1028 QYCYDRNLSIRDVS
+1028 
-1042 LEKFGRE
+1042 
-1049 IKVKNNYNLNIDDA
+1049 
-1063 KEMCSAVYMPETY
+1063 
-1076 AIVNSDFIMQRVIS
+1076 
-1090 VCDDGEDN
+1090 
-1098 VYDIGVENT
+1098 
-1107 HNFIADGIV
+1107 
-1116 VHNCVAK
+1116 K

-1133 IKEGWEKNAKVKYH
+1133 IKEGWEKNAKVKYN

-1206 NGDDNKTAEAIEY
+1206 NGDDDKTAEAINY

-1239 FYDLATNSIYKG
+1239 FYDLTTNSIYKG
-1251 TSSIK
+1251 ASSIK

-1265 LYSLKDNTYKTF
+1265 LYSLKDNAYKTF

-1307 TCRELATI
+1307 TCKELATI

-1340 MNIIKRNANETEK
+1340 MSIIKRNANETEK

-1397 KTDKS
+1397 KTNKP

-1410 LEMKVMKQRE
+1410 LDMKVMKQRE
-1420 SVEPWGVIIDAQ
+1420 AVEPWGVIIDAQ

-1441 YTVPYKLYKKCK
+1441 YTVPYKLYKQAR
-1453 FNKND
+1453 FNKTD

-1480 VVM
+1480 III

>member
-1 MANYV
+1 MANYTI
-6 PYHVHTMLSNAVT
+6 YHLHTMLSNAVT

-26 YKQYIEKAK
+26 FKQYIKRAQ
-35 ECGMTAMAFSEHG
+35 ECGMTALAFSEHG
-48 NIFEWVHKTDAI
+48 NIFEWVHKKDAV
-60 EAAGMKY
+60 EAAGLKY

-80 DEGEEKIHDNYHC
+80 DEGEEKIRDNYHC
-93 VLIARNWEGVKELNV
+93 VLIAKNWEGVKELNR
-108 LQGKAFNRVDG
+108 LQGKAFNRTDG

-131 LFSTS
+131 LFATS

-142 TACVSS
+142 TACVAS
-148 ALCRGTESAK
+148 ALCKGTESAK
-158 ESYIRFLTRHKD
+158 ASYLRFLTRHKD

-188 RYLANLSRETGLRLI
+188 RYLANLSKETGLRLI

-604 RTVDRMLSPEVYNKI
+604 RTVDRMLSKDVYGKI

-650 TNGIVSN
+650 TNGIVSK

-683 VQEFCGYSFLESDK
+683 VQEFCGYDFLRADK
-697 LRKCVARDSRV
+697 LRK
-708 LMADGS
+708 
-714 LKNIEDVEVGEY
+714 I
-726 VCTFDNYTCSSS
+726 
-738 KVVSK
+738 
-743 SDNGT
+743 
-748 KSVVKI
+748 
-754 KCDSGFNIR
+754 
-763 CTLDHKVLTQRGYVE
+763 
-778 AKDLTTRD
+778 
-786 FVFTPKTIKRHND
+786 
-799 GIKSNKKPSN
+799 
-809 DTLWMLGALIGD
+809 IG
-821 GTIFS
+821 
-826 KECLAFTNSD
+826 
-836 AKIIEKFKMSVSQI
+836 
-850 GVKGVPEF
+850 
-858 SISVADGKTVDKV
+858 
-871 YSCKIKSSNFK
+871 
-882 DCVWGLLVRFDLN
+882 
-895 HKAAEKE
+895 
-902 IPIQIQRYS
+902 
-911 STEKLAH
+911 
-918 FLAGM
+918 
-923 FNTDSGYNIGRQTI
+923 
-937 EYYSISK
+937 
-944 NLVYQLQAQLLKFGI
+944 
-959 YSQVGTKSVS
+959 
-969 GYDYNSYTL
+969 
-978 AIGDKESLR
+978 
-987 LFKDNILCY
+987 
-996 IVGEK
+996 
-1001 YEELNSIVMLNN
+1001 
-1013 TGRYFVPDSCKKEFI
+1013 
-1028 QYCYDRNLSIRDVS
+1028 
-1042 LEKFGRE
+1042 
-1049 IKVKNNYNLNIDDA
+1049 
-1063 KEMCSAVYMPETY
+1063 
-1076 AIVNSDFIMQRVIS
+1076 
-1090 VCDDGEDN
+1090 
-1098 VYDIGVENT
+1098 
-1107 HNFIADGIV
+1107 
-1116 VHNCVAK
+1116 K

-1265 LYSLKDNTYKTF
+1265 LYSLKDNSYKTF

-1340 MNIIKRNANETEK
+1340 MSIIKRNANETEK
-1353 QFNKLNCHNIL
+1353 QFNKLNCHSIL

-1375 LGDVDIK
+1375 LGDVDLK

-1441 YTVPYKLYKKCK
+1441 YTVPYKLYKQCK

>member
-1 MANYV
+1 MANYTV
-6 PYHVHTMLSNAVT
+6 YHLHTMLSNAVT

-35 ECGMTAMAFSEHG
+35 ACGMTAMAFSEHG
-48 NIFEWVHKTDAI
+48 NIFEWVHKKDAI

-80 DEGEEKIHDNYHC
+80 DEGEEKIRDNYHC

-108 LQGKAFNRVDG
+108 LQGKAFNRIDG

-142 TACVSS
+142 TACVAS
-148 ALCRGTESAK
+148 ALCKGTESAR
-158 ESYIRFLTRHKD
+158 ESYLRFLTRHKD

-188 RYLANLSRETGLRLI
+188 RYLASLSRETGLRLI

-268 NVMADMIET
+268 NVMADMIEP
-277 FELDRSFKFPRIYEN
+277 FELDRSFKYAKIYED
-292 GEDLLNNK
+292 GEKVLREK
-300 LFSEETIM
+300 LFAPETIDP
-308 SIVNEGFSRD
+308 IIKEGFSRE
-318 EVIERLRMEVDTF
+318 EVTARLEQEIDTF
-331 KALDSIDYILL
+331 KALNATDFILL
-342 EDYIISYAHAHDMWQ
+342 EDHIVRWEHSHDMWQ

-365 SSLALYALGTT
+365 SSLALYALGVT

-395 YSMPDIDVDFGQ
+395 YSLADVDMDNSA
-407 KDRDAIKEWM
+407 KDRDKLKFWM
-417 LAKHLDL
+417 LNDHLDL
-424 PTIKTCEIITFNTIA
+424 PNVKTCEIITFNTIA

-453 PLDEVDAIAKA
+453 PLDEVDTIAKA
-464 VHEETVDENKVVTID
+464 VHEVAVDEEKIVTID

-514 HDIASEFGLCYL
+514 HDIESEFGLCYL
-526 KDDPYPVACINM
+526 KDDPYPVSCINM
-538 KELDSTGWVKED
+538 KELDSLNFTKQD
-550 LLGLD
+550 ALGLD
-555 NVTLINETCKLAGI
+555 NVGIINETCKLAGI

-604 RTVDRMLSPEVYNKI
+604 RTVDKMLSPEVYNKI

-650 TNGIVSN
+650 TNGVVSK
-657 TGIKEIDDLLGSS
+657 TGIREIDDLLGSS

-683 VQEFCGYSFLESDK
+683 VQEFCGYDFLRADK
-697 LRKCVARDSRV
+697 LRK
-708 LMADGS
+708 
-714 LKNIEDVEVGEY
+714 I
-726 VCTFDNYTCSSS
+726 
-738 KVVSK
+738 
-743 SDNGT
+743 
-748 KSVVKI
+748 
-754 KCDSGFNIR
+754 
-763 CTLDHKVLTQRGYVE
+763 
-778 AKDLTTRD
+778 
-786 FVFTPKTIKRHND
+786 
-799 GIKSNKKPSN
+799 
-809 DTLWMLGALIGD
+809 IG
-821 GTIFS
+821 
-826 KECLAFTNSD
+826 
-836 AKIIEKFKMSVSQI
+836 
-850 GVKGVPEF
+850 
-858 SISVADGKTVDKV
+858 
-871 YSCKIKSSNFK
+871 
-882 DCVWGLLVRFDLN
+882 
-895 HKAAEKE
+895 
-902 IPIQIQRYS
+902 
-911 STEKLAH
+911 
-918 FLAGM
+918 
-923 FNTDSGYNIGRQTI
+923 
-937 EYYSISK
+937 
-944 NLVYQLQAQLLKFGI
+944 
-959 YSQVGTKSVS
+959 
-969 GYDYNSYTL
+969 
-978 AIGDKESLR
+978 
-987 LFKDNILCY
+987 
-996 IVGEK
+996 
-1001 YEELNSIVMLNN
+1001 
-1013 TGRYFVPDSCKKEFI
+1013 
-1028 QYCYDRNLSIRDVS
+1028 
-1042 LEKFGRE
+1042 
-1049 IKVKNNYNLNIDDA
+1049 
-1063 KEMCSAVYMPETY
+1063 
-1076 AIVNSDFIMQRVIS
+1076 
-1090 VCDDGEDN
+1090 
-1098 VYDIGVENT
+1098 
-1107 HNFIADGIV
+1107 
-1116 VHNCVAK
+1116 K

-1239 FYDLATNSIYKG
+1239 FYDLSTNSIYKG

-1265 LYSLKDNTYKTF
+1265 LYSLKDNSYKTF

-1340 MNIIKRNANETEK
+1340 MSIIKRNANETEK

-1420 SVEPWGVIIDAQ
+1420 AVEPWGVIIDAQ

-1441 YTVPYKLYKKCK
+1441 YTIPYKLYKKCK

>member
-1 MANYV
+1 MANYTI
-6 PYHVHTMLSNAVT
+6 YHLHTMLSNAVT

-26 YKQYIEKAK
+26 FKQYIKRAQ
-35 ECGMTAMAFSEHG
+35 ECGMTALAFSEHG
-48 NIFEWVHKTDAI
+48 NIFEWVHKKDAV
-60 EAAGMKY
+60 EAAGLKY

-80 DEGEEKIHDNYHC
+80 DEGEEKIRDNYHC
-93 VLIARNWEGVKELNV
+93 VLIAKNWEGVKELNR
-108 LQGKAFNRVDG
+108 LQGKAFNRTDG

-131 LFSTS
+131 LFATS

-142 TACVSS
+142 TACVAS
-148 ALCRGTESAK
+148 ALCKGTESAK
-158 ESYIRFLTRHKD
+158 ASYLRFLTRHKD

-453 PLDEVDAIAKA
+453 PLDEVDTIAKA

-575 TIDFEDDAV
+575 TIDFEDDEV

-604 RTVDRMLSPEVYNKI
+604 RTVDRMLSKDVYDKI

-650 TNGIVSN
+650 TNGIVSK
-657 TGIKEIDDLLGSS
+657 TGIKEIDNLLGSS

-683 VQEFCGYSFLESDK
+683 VQEFCGYDFLRADK
-697 LRKCVARDSRV
+697 LRK
-708 LMADGS
+708 
-714 LKNIEDVEVGEY
+714 I
-726 VCTFDNYTCSSS
+726 
-738 KVVSK
+738 
-743 SDNGT
+743 
-748 KSVVKI
+748 
-754 KCDSGFNIR
+754 
-763 CTLDHKVLTQRGYVE
+763 
-778 AKDLTTRD
+778 
-786 FVFTPKTIKRHND
+786 
-799 GIKSNKKPSN
+799 
-809 DTLWMLGALIGD
+809 IG
-821 GTIFS
+821 
-826 KECLAFTNSD
+826 
-836 AKIIEKFKMSVSQI
+836 
-850 GVKGVPEF
+850 
-858 SISVADGKTVDKV
+858 
-871 YSCKIKSSNFK
+871 
-882 DCVWGLLVRFDLN
+882 
-895 HKAAEKE
+895 
-902 IPIQIQRYS
+902 
-911 STEKLAH
+911 
-918 FLAGM
+918 
-923 FNTDSGYNIGRQTI
+923 
-937 EYYSISK
+937 
-944 NLVYQLQAQLLKFGI
+944 
-959 YSQVGTKSVS
+959 
-969 GYDYNSYTL
+969 
-978 AIGDKESLR
+978 
-987 LFKDNILCY
+987 
-996 IVGEK
+996 
-1001 YEELNSIVMLNN
+1001 
-1013 TGRYFVPDSCKKEFI
+1013 
-1028 QYCYDRNLSIRDVS
+1028 
-1042 LEKFGRE
+1042 
-1049 IKVKNNYNLNIDDA
+1049 
-1063 KEMCSAVYMPETY
+1063 
-1076 AIVNSDFIMQRVIS
+1076 
-1090 VCDDGEDN
+1090 
-1098 VYDIGVENT
+1098 
-1107 HNFIADGIV
+1107 
-1116 VHNCVAK
+1116 K

-1133 IKEGWEKNAKVKYH
+1133 IKEGWEKNAKVKYN

-1206 NGDDNKTAEAIEY
+1206 NGDDDKTAEAINY

-1239 FYDLATNSIYKG
+1239 FYDLTTNSIYKG

-1265 LYSLKDNTYKTF
+1265 LYSLKDNSYKTF

-1307 TCRELATI
+1307 TCKELATI

-1340 MNIIKRNANETEK
+1340 MSIIKRNANETEK

-1364 NEIEQYIMTMN
+1364 NEIEQYIMSMN
-1375 LGDVDIK
+1375 LGDADIK

-1397 KTDKS
+1397 KTDKP

-1410 LEMKVMKQRE
+1410 LDMKVMKQRDA
-1420 SVEPWGVIIDAQ
+1420 VEPWGVVIDAQ
-1432 SIGSGKRSS
+1432 SIGSGKRSL
-1441 YTVPYKLYKKCK
+1441 YTVPYKLYKQAR
-1453 FNKND
+1453 FNKTD

-1480 VVM
+1480 III

>member
-1 MANYV
+1 MGNYTV
-6 PYHVHTMLSNAVT
+6 YHLHTMLSNAVT

-26 YKQYIEKAK
+26 YKQYIERAK
-35 ECGMTAMAFSEHG
+35 ECGMKALAFSEHG
-48 NIFEWVHKTDAI
+48 NIFEWVHKKDAL

-67 IHAMEAYLTERIP
+67 IHAMESYLTERIP
-80 DEGEEKIHDNYHC
+80 AEGEEKIRDNYHC
-93 VLIARNWEGVKELNV
+93 VLIAKNWEGVKELNV
-108 LQGKAFNRVDG
+108 LQGKAFNRDDG
-119 HYYYAPRITFAE
+119 HYYYAPRITFDE

-136 NNIIIT
+136 ENIIIT
-142 TACVSS
+142 TACAAS
-148 ALCRGTESAK
+148 ALCKGTESAK
-158 ESYIRFLTRHKD
+158 SSYLQFLLDNKD

-188 RYLANLSRETGLRLI
+188 RYLAKLAKETGLRLI

-242 YDELVEAYRTQ
+242 YDELVEAYRVQ

-268 NVMADMIET
+268 NVMADMVEP
-277 FELDRSFKFPRIYEN
+277 FELDRSFKYAKIYED
-292 GEDLLNNK
+292 GEKVLREK
-300 LFSEETIM
+300 LFASETIDP
-308 SIVNEGFSRD
+308 IINEGFSKE
-318 EVIERLRMEVDTF
+318 EVTARLEQEIDTF
-331 KALDSIDYILL
+331 KTLNATDFILL
-342 EDYIISYAHAHDMWQ
+342 EDHIVRWEHSHDMWQ

-365 SSLALYALGTT
+365 SSLALYALGVT

-395 YSMPDIDVDFGQ
+395 YSLADVDMDNSA
-407 KDRDAIKEWM
+407 KDRDKLKFWM
-417 LAKHLDL
+417 LNDHLDL
-424 PTIKTCEIITFNTIA
+424 PNVKTCEIITFNTIA

-453 PLDEVDAIAKA
+453 PLDEVDTIAKA
-464 VHEETVDENKVVTID
+464 VHEVAVDEEKIVTID

-514 HDIASEFGLCYL
+514 HDIESEFGLCYL
-526 KDDPYPVACINM
+526 KDDPYPVSCINM
-538 KELDSTGWVKED
+538 KELDSLNFTKQD
-550 LLGLD
+550 ALGLD
-555 NVTLINETCKLAGI
+555 NVGIINETCKLAGI

-604 RTVDRMLSPEVYNKI
+604 RTVDKMLSPEVYNKI

-650 TNGIVSN
+650 TNGIVSK

-683 VQEFCGYSFLESDK
+683 VQEFCGYDFLRADK
-697 LRKCVARDSRV
+697 LRK
-708 LMADGS
+708 
-714 LKNIEDVEVGEY
+714 I
-726 VCTFDNYTCSSS
+726 
-738 KVVSK
+738 
-743 SDNGT
+743 
-748 KSVVKI
+748 
-754 KCDSGFNIR
+754 
-763 CTLDHKVLTQRGYVE
+763 
-778 AKDLTTRD
+778 
-786 FVFTPKTIKRHND
+786 
-799 GIKSNKKPSN
+799 
-809 DTLWMLGALIGD
+809 IG
-821 GTIFS
+821 
-826 KECLAFTNSD
+826 
-836 AKIIEKFKMSVSQI
+836 
-850 GVKGVPEF
+850 
-858 SISVADGKTVDKV
+858 
-871 YSCKIKSSNFK
+871 
-882 DCVWGLLVRFDLN
+882 
-895 HKAAEKE
+895 
-902 IPIQIQRYS
+902 
-911 STEKLAH
+911 
-918 FLAGM
+918 
-923 FNTDSGYNIGRQTI
+923 
-937 EYYSISK
+937 
-944 NLVYQLQAQLLKFGI
+944 
-959 YSQVGTKSVS
+959 
-969 GYDYNSYTL
+969 
-978 AIGDKESLR
+978 
-987 LFKDNILCY
+987 
-996 IVGEK
+996 
-1001 YEELNSIVMLNN
+1001 
-1013 TGRYFVPDSCKKEFI
+1013 
-1028 QYCYDRNLSIRDVS
+1028 
-1042 LEKFGRE
+1042 
-1049 IKVKNNYNLNIDDA
+1049 
-1063 KEMCSAVYMPETY
+1063 
-1076 AIVNSDFIMQRVIS
+1076 
-1090 VCDDGEDN
+1090 
-1098 VYDIGVENT
+1098 
-1107 HNFIADGIV
+1107 
-1116 VHNCVAK
+1116 K

-1133 IKEGWEKNAKVKYH
+1133 IKEGWEKNAKVRYH
-1147 LTDEQS
+1147 LTDEES

-1206 NGDDNKTAEAIEY
+1206 NGDDDKTAEAINY

-1256 GLNAGYSDF
+1256 GLNAGYSDY
-1265 LYSLKDNTYKTF
+1265 LYSLKDNKYDTF
-1277 TDLLYDIQ
+1277 VDLLYDIQ
-1285 ASGMPRDQVET
+1285 SAGMPRDQVET

-1307 TCRELATI
+1307 TCKELALI
-1315 FKQFQ
+1315 FKMFQ

-1326 AKTIAKSKIPDEIT
+1326 AKTVSKDKIPNEVLF
-1340 MNIIKRNANETEK
+1340 NIVKRNANETAK
-1353 QFNKLNCHNIL
+1353 QFNKLNCRNIL
-1364 NEIEQYIMTMN
+1364 NETEQYIKALN
-1375 LGDVDIK
+1375 VGDVDLK
-1382 TKIANQLEYM
+1382 VKIANQLELM

-1410 LEMKVMKQRE
+1410 LDMKVMKQRDA
-1420 SVEPWGVIIDAQ
+1420 VEPWGIIIDAQ

-1441 YTVPYKLYKKCK
+1441 YTVPYKLYKKSQFK
-1453 FNKND
+1453 IND
-1458 VIKIRDW
+1458 VIRIVDW
-1465 YKNKRGYFYITDYEF
+1465 YRNKRGYFYISNYDYA
-1480 VVM
+1480 VI

>member
-1 MANYV
+1 MANYTI
-6 PYHVHTMLSNAVT
+6 YHLHTMLSNAVT

-26 YKQYIEKAK
+26 FKQYIKRAQ
-35 ECGMTAMAFSEHG
+35 ECGMTALAFSEHG
-48 NIFEWVHKTDAI
+48 NIFEWVHKKDTV
-60 EAAGMKY
+60 EAAGLKY

-80 DEGEEKIHDNYHC
+80 DEGEEKIRDNYHC
-93 VLIARNWEGVKELNV
+93 VLIAKNWEGVKELNR
-108 LQGKAFNRVDG
+108 LQGKAFNRTDG

-131 LFSTS
+131 LFATS

-142 TACVSS
+142 TACVAS
-148 ALCRGTESAK
+148 ALCKGTESAK
-158 ESYIRFLTRHKD
+158 ASYLRFLTRHKD

-292 GEDLLNNK
+292 GENLLNNK

-453 PLDEVDAIAKA
+453 PLDEVDTIAKA

-575 TIDFEDDAV
+575 TIDFEDDEV

-604 RTVDRMLSPEVYNKI
+604 RTVDRMLSKDVYGKI

-650 TNGIVSN
+650 TNGIVSK

-683 VQEFCGYSFLESDK
+683 VQEFCGYDFLRADK
-697 LRKCVARDSRV
+697 LRK
-708 LMADGS
+708 
-714 LKNIEDVEVGEY
+714 I
-726 VCTFDNYTCSSS
+726 
-738 KVVSK
+738 
-743 SDNGT
+743 
-748 KSVVKI
+748 
-754 KCDSGFNIR
+754 
-763 CTLDHKVLTQRGYVE
+763 
-778 AKDLTTRD
+778 
-786 FVFTPKTIKRHND
+786 
-799 GIKSNKKPSN
+799 
-809 DTLWMLGALIGD
+809 IG
-821 GTIFS
+821 
-826 KECLAFTNSD
+826 
-836 AKIIEKFKMSVSQI
+836 
-850 GVKGVPEF
+850 
-858 SISVADGKTVDKV
+858 
-871 YSCKIKSSNFK
+871 
-882 DCVWGLLVRFDLN
+882 
-895 HKAAEKE
+895 
-902 IPIQIQRYS
+902 
-911 STEKLAH
+911 
-918 FLAGM
+918 
-923 FNTDSGYNIGRQTI
+923 
-937 EYYSISK
+937 
-944 NLVYQLQAQLLKFGI
+944 
-959 YSQVGTKSVS
+959 
-969 GYDYNSYTL
+969 
-978 AIGDKESLR
+978 
-987 LFKDNILCY
+987 
-996 IVGEK
+996 
-1001 YEELNSIVMLNN
+1001 
-1013 TGRYFVPDSCKKEFI
+1013 
-1028 QYCYDRNLSIRDVS
+1028 
-1042 LEKFGRE
+1042 
-1049 IKVKNNYNLNIDDA
+1049 
-1063 KEMCSAVYMPETY
+1063 
-1076 AIVNSDFIMQRVIS
+1076 
-1090 VCDDGEDN
+1090 
-1098 VYDIGVENT
+1098 
-1107 HNFIADGIV
+1107 
-1116 VHNCVAK
+1116 K

-1133 IKEGWEKNAKVKYH
+1133 IKEGWEKNAKVKYN

-1206 NGDDNKTAEAIEY
+1206 NGDDDKTAEAINY

-1239 FYDLATNSIYKG
+1239 FYDLTTNSIYKG

-1265 LYSLKDNTYKTF
+1265 LYSLKDNSYKTF

-1307 TCRELATI
+1307 TCKELATI

-1340 MNIIKRNANETEK
+1340 MSIIKRNANETEK

-1364 NEIEQYIMTMN
+1364 NEIEQYIMSMN
-1375 LGDVDIK
+1375 LGDADIK

-1397 KTDKS
+1397 KTDKP

-1410 LEMKVMKQRE
+1410 LDMKVMKQRDA
-1420 SVEPWGVIIDAQ
+1420 VEPWGVVIDAQ
-1432 SIGSGKRSS
+1432 SIGSGKRSL
-1441 YTVPYKLYKKCK
+1441 YTVPYKLYKQAR
-1453 FNKND
+1453 FNKTD

-1480 VVM
+1480 III

>member
-26 YKQYIEKAK
+26 YKQYVKRAQ
-35 ECGMTAMAFSEHG
+35 ECGMTALSFSEHG
-48 NIFEWVHKTDAI
+48 NIFEWVHKKEAI

-80 DEGEEKIHDNYHC
+80 DEDEEKIRDNYHC
-93 VLIARNWEGVKELNV
+93 VLIAKNWEGVKELNV
-108 LQGKAFNRVDG
+108 LQGKAFSRVDG

-131 LFSTS
+131 LFATS
-136 NNIIIT
+136 DNIIIT
-142 TACVSS
+142 TACVAS

-158 ESYIRFLTRHKD
+158 ASYLRFLTRHKD

-188 RYLANLSRETGLRLI
+188 RYLANLSKETGLRLI

-209 CLNAEHELGRSAL
+209 CLNTEHELGRSAL

-242 YDELVEAYRTQ
+242 YDELVEAYRVQ

-268 NVMADMIET
+268 NVMADMIEP
-277 FELDRSFKFPRIYEN
+277 FELDRSFKYAKIYED
-292 GEDLLNNK
+292 GEKVLREK
-300 LFSEETIM
+300 LFAPETIDP
-308 SIVNEGFSRD
+308 IIKEGFSRE
-318 EVIERLRMEVDTF
+318 EVTARLEQEIDTF
-331 KALDSIDYILL
+331 KALNATDFILL
-342 EDYIISYAHAHDMWQ
+342 EDHIVRWEHSHDMWQ

-365 SSLALYALGTT
+365 SSLALYALGVT

-395 YSMPDIDVDFGQ
+395 YSLADVDMDNSA
-407 KDRDAIKEWM
+407 KDRDRLKFWM
-417 LAKHLDL
+417 LNDHLDL
-424 PTIKTCEIITFNTIA
+424 PNVKTCEIITFNTIA

-453 PLDEVDAIAKA
+453 PLDEVDTIAKA
-464 VHEETVDENKVVTID
+464 VHEVAVDEEKIVTID

-514 HDIASEFGLCYL
+514 HDIESEFGLCYL
-526 KDDPYPVACINM
+526 KDDPYPVSCINM
-538 KELDSTGWVKED
+538 KELDSLNFTKQD
-550 LLGLD
+550 ALGLD
-555 NVTLINETCKLAGI
+555 NVGIINETCKLAGI

-604 RTVDRMLSPEVYNKI
+604 RTVDKMLSPEVYNKI

-650 TNGIVSN
+650 TNGIVSK

-683 VQEFCGYSFLESDK
+683 VQEFCGYDFLRADK
-697 LRKCVARDSRV
+697 LRK
-708 LMADGS
+708 
-714 LKNIEDVEVGEY
+714 I
-726 VCTFDNYTCSSS
+726 
-738 KVVSK
+738 
-743 SDNGT
+743 
-748 KSVVKI
+748 
-754 KCDSGFNIR
+754 
-763 CTLDHKVLTQRGYVE
+763 
-778 AKDLTTRD
+778 
-786 FVFTPKTIKRHND
+786 
-799 GIKSNKKPSN
+799 
-809 DTLWMLGALIGD
+809 IG
-821 GTIFS
+821 
-826 KECLAFTNSD
+826 
-836 AKIIEKFKMSVSQI
+836 
-850 GVKGVPEF
+850 
-858 SISVADGKTVDKV
+858 
-871 YSCKIKSSNFK
+871 
-882 DCVWGLLVRFDLN
+882 
-895 HKAAEKE
+895 
-902 IPIQIQRYS
+902 
-911 STEKLAH
+911 
-918 FLAGM
+918 
-923 FNTDSGYNIGRQTI
+923 
-937 EYYSISK
+937 
-944 NLVYQLQAQLLKFGI
+944 
-959 YSQVGTKSVS
+959 
-969 GYDYNSYTL
+969 
-978 AIGDKESLR
+978 
-987 LFKDNILCY
+987 
-996 IVGEK
+996 
-1001 YEELNSIVMLNN
+1001 
-1013 TGRYFVPDSCKKEFI
+1013 
-1028 QYCYDRNLSIRDVS
+1028 
-1042 LEKFGRE
+1042 
-1049 IKVKNNYNLNIDDA
+1049 
-1063 KEMCSAVYMPETY
+1063 
-1076 AIVNSDFIMQRVIS
+1076 
-1090 VCDDGEDN
+1090 
-1098 VYDIGVENT
+1098 
-1107 HNFIADGIV
+1107 
-1116 VHNCVAK
+1116 K

-1206 NGDDNKTAEAIEY
+1206 NGDDDKTAEAINY

-1265 LYSLKDNTYKTF
+1265 LYSLKDNVYKTF

-1340 MNIIKRNANETEK
+1340 MSIIKRNANETEK

-1375 LGDVDIK
+1375 LGDVDLK

-1420 SVEPWGVIIDAQ
+1420 AVEPWGVIIDAQ

>member
-1 MANYV
+1 MVNYTV
-6 PYHVHTMLSNAVT
+6 YHCHTMLSNAVT

-26 YKQYIEKAK
+26 FKQYIKRAQ
-35 ECGMTAMAFSEHG
+35 ECGMTALAFSEHG
-48 NIFEWVHKTDAI
+48 NIFEWVHKKDAV
-60 EAAGMKY
+60 EAAGLKY

-80 DEGEEKIHDNYHC
+80 DEGEEKIRDNYHC
-93 VLIARNWEGVKELNV
+93 VLIAKNWEGVKELNR
-108 LQGKAFNRVDG
+108 LQGKAFSRTDG

-131 LFSTS
+131 LFATS

-142 TACVSS
+142 TACVAS
-148 ALCRGTESAK
+148 ALCKGTESAK
-158 ESYIRFLTRHKD
+158 ASYLRFLTRHKD

-188 RYLANLSRETGLRLI
+188 RYLANLSKETGLRLI

-277 FELDRSFKFPRIYEN
+277 FELDRSFKYAKIYED
-292 GEDLLNNK
+292 GEKVLREK
-300 LFSEETIM
+300 LFAPETIEP
-308 SIVNEGFSRD
+308 IIKEGFSRE
-318 EVIERLRMEVDTF
+318 EVTARLEQEIDTF
-331 KALDSIDYILL
+331 NALNATDFILL
-342 EDYIISYAHAHDMWQ
+342 EDHIVRWEHSHDMWQ

-365 SSLALYALGTT
+365 SSLALYALGVT

-395 YSMPDIDVDFGQ
+395 YSLADVDMDNSA
-407 KDRDAIKEWM
+407 KDRDKLKFWM
-417 LAKHLDL
+417 LNDHLDL
-424 PTIKTCEIITFNTIA
+424 PNVKTCEIITFNTIA

-453 PLDEVDAIAKA
+453 PLDEVDTIAKA
-464 VHEETVDENKVVTID
+464 VHEETVDEDKIVTID

-514 HDIASEFGLCYL
+514 HDIESEFGLCYL
-526 KDDPYPVACINM
+526 KDDPYPVSCINM
-538 KELDSTGWVKED
+538 KELDSLNFTKQD
-550 LLGLD
+550 ALGLD
-555 NVTLINETCKLAGI
+555 NVGIINETCKLAGI

-604 RTVDRMLSPEVYNKI
+604 RTVDKMLSKDVYDKI

-650 TNGIVSN
+650 TNGIVSK

-683 VQEFCGYSFLESDK
+683 VQEFCGYDFLKADK
-697 LRKCVARDSRV
+697 LRK
-708 LMADGS
+708 
-714 LKNIEDVEVGEY
+714 I
-726 VCTFDNYTCSSS
+726 
-738 KVVSK
+738 
-743 SDNGT
+743 
-748 KSVVKI
+748 
-754 KCDSGFNIR
+754 
-763 CTLDHKVLTQRGYVE
+763 
-778 AKDLTTRD
+778 
-786 FVFTPKTIKRHND
+786 
-799 GIKSNKKPSN
+799 
-809 DTLWMLGALIGD
+809 IG
-821 GTIFS
+821 
-826 KECLAFTNSD
+826 
-836 AKIIEKFKMSVSQI
+836 
-850 GVKGVPEF
+850 
-858 SISVADGKTVDKV
+858 
-871 YSCKIKSSNFK
+871 
-882 DCVWGLLVRFDLN
+882 
-895 HKAAEKE
+895 
-902 IPIQIQRYS
+902 
-911 STEKLAH
+911 
-918 FLAGM
+918 
-923 FNTDSGYNIGRQTI
+923 
-937 EYYSISK
+937 
-944 NLVYQLQAQLLKFGI
+944 
-959 YSQVGTKSVS
+959 
-969 GYDYNSYTL
+969 
-978 AIGDKESLR
+978 
-987 LFKDNILCY
+987 
-996 IVGEK
+996 
-1001 YEELNSIVMLNN
+1001 
-1013 TGRYFVPDSCKKEFI
+1013 
-1028 QYCYDRNLSIRDVS
+1028 
-1042 LEKFGRE
+1042 
-1049 IKVKNNYNLNIDDA
+1049 
-1063 KEMCSAVYMPETY
+1063 
-1076 AIVNSDFIMQRVIS
+1076 
-1090 VCDDGEDN
+1090 
-1098 VYDIGVENT
+1098 
-1107 HNFIADGIV
+1107 
-1116 VHNCVAK
+1116 K

-1133 IKEGWEKNAKVKYH
+1133 IKEGWEKNAKVKYN

-1206 NGDDNKTAEAIEY
+1206 NGDDDKTAEAINY

-1239 FYDLATNSIYKG
+1239 FYDLTTNSIYKG

-1265 LYSLKDNTYKTF
+1265 LYSLKDNAYKTF

-1307 TCRELATI
+1307 TCKELATI

-1340 MNIIKRNANETEK
+1340 MSIIKRNANETEK

-1397 KTDKS
+1397 KTNKP

-1410 LEMKVMKQRE
+1410 LDMKVMKQRE
-1420 SVEPWGVIIDAQ
+1420 AVEPWGVIIDAQ

-1441 YTVPYKLYKKCK
+1441 YTVPYKLYKQARFKK
-1453 FNKND
+1453 TD

-1480 VVM
+1480 III

>member
-1 MANYV
+1 
-6 PYHVHTMLSNAVT
+6 MLSNAVT

-35 ECGMTAMAFSEHG
+35 ACGMTAMAFSEHG
-48 NIFEWVHKTDAI
+48 NIFEWVHKKDAI

-80 DEGEEKIHDNYHC
+80 NEGEEKIRDNYHC

-142 TACVSS
+142 TACVAS

-158 ESYIRFLTRHKD
+158 ESYLRFLTRHKD

-188 RYLANLSRETGLRLI
+188 RYLASLSRETGLRLI

-268 NVMADMIET
+268 NVMADMIEP
-277 FELDRSFKFPRIYEN
+277 FELDRSFKYAKIYED
-292 GEDLLNNK
+292 GEKVLREK
-300 LFSEETIM
+300 LFAPETIDP
-308 SIVNEGFSRD
+308 IIKEGFSKE
-318 EVIERLRMEVDTF
+318 EVTSRLEQEIDTF
-331 KALDSIDYILL
+331 KALNATDFILL
-342 EDYIISYAHAHDMWQ
+342 EDHIVRWEHSHDMWQ

-365 SSLALYALGTT
+365 SSLALYALGVT

-395 YSMPDIDVDFGQ
+395 YSLADVDMDNSA
-407 KDRDAIKEWM
+407 KDRDKLKFWM
-417 LAKHLDL
+417 LNDHLDL
-424 PTIKTCEIITFNTIA
+424 PNVKTCEIITFNTIA

-453 PLDEVDAIAKA
+453 PLDEVDTIAKA
-464 VHEETVDENKVVTID
+464 VHEVAVDEEKIVTID

-514 HDIASEFGLCYL
+514 HDIESEFGLCYL
-526 KDDPYPVACINM
+526 KDDPYPVSCINM
-538 KELDSTGWVKED
+538 KELDSLNFTKQD
-550 LLGLD
+550 ALGLD
-555 NVTLINETCKLAGI
+555 NVGIINETCKLAGI

-604 RTVDRMLSPEVYNKI
+604 RTVDKMLSPEVYNKI

-650 TNGIVSN
+650 TNGIVSK
-657 TGIKEIDDLLGSS
+657 TGIREIDDLLGSS

-683 VQEFCGYSFLESDK
+683 VQEFCGYDFLRADK
-697 LRKCVARDSRV
+697 LRK
-708 LMADGS
+708 
-714 LKNIEDVEVGEY
+714 I
-726 VCTFDNYTCSSS
+726 
-738 KVVSK
+738 
-743 SDNGT
+743 
-748 KSVVKI
+748 
-754 KCDSGFNIR
+754 
-763 CTLDHKVLTQRGYVE
+763 
-778 AKDLTTRD
+778 
-786 FVFTPKTIKRHND
+786 
-799 GIKSNKKPSN
+799 
-809 DTLWMLGALIGD
+809 IG
-821 GTIFS
+821 
-826 KECLAFTNSD
+826 
-836 AKIIEKFKMSVSQI
+836 
-850 GVKGVPEF
+850 
-858 SISVADGKTVDKV
+858 
-871 YSCKIKSSNFK
+871 
-882 DCVWGLLVRFDLN
+882 
-895 HKAAEKE
+895 
-902 IPIQIQRYS
+902 
-911 STEKLAH
+911 
-918 FLAGM
+918 
-923 FNTDSGYNIGRQTI
+923 
-937 EYYSISK
+937 
-944 NLVYQLQAQLLKFGI
+944 
-959 YSQVGTKSVS
+959 
-969 GYDYNSYTL
+969 
-978 AIGDKESLR
+978 
-987 LFKDNILCY
+987 
-996 IVGEK
+996 
-1001 YEELNSIVMLNN
+1001 
-1013 TGRYFVPDSCKKEFI
+1013 
-1028 QYCYDRNLSIRDVS
+1028 
-1042 LEKFGRE
+1042 
-1049 IKVKNNYNLNIDDA
+1049 
-1063 KEMCSAVYMPETY
+1063 
-1076 AIVNSDFIMQRVIS
+1076 
-1090 VCDDGEDN
+1090 
-1098 VYDIGVENT
+1098 
-1107 HNFIADGIV
+1107 
-1116 VHNCVAK
+1116 K

-1239 FYDLATNSIYKG
+1239 FYDLTTNSIYKG

-1265 LYSLKDNTYKTF
+1265 LYSLKDNSYKTF

-1340 MNIIKRNANETEK
+1340 MSIIKRNANETEK

-1420 SVEPWGVIIDAQ
+1420 AVEPWGVIIDAQ

-1441 YTVPYKLYKKCK
+1441 YTIPYKLYKKCK

>member
-1 MANYV
+1 MANYTV
-6 PYHVHTMLSNAVT
+6 YHLHTMLSNAVT

-35 ECGMTAMAFSEHG
+35 ACGMTAMAFSEHG
-48 NIFEWVHKTDAI
+48 NIFEWVHKKDAI

-80 DEGEEKIHDNYHC
+80 DEGEEKIRDNYHC

-142 TACVSS
+142 TACVAS
-148 ALCRGTESAK
+148 ALCKGTESAR
-158 ESYIRFLTRHKD
+158 ESYLRFLTRHKD

-188 RYLANLSRETGLRLI
+188 RYLASLSRETGLRLI

-268 NVMADMIET
+268 NVMADMIQP
-277 FELDRSFKFPRIYEN
+277 FELDRSFKYAKIYED
-292 GEDLLNNK
+292 GEKVLREK
-300 LFSEETIM
+300 LFAPETIDP
-308 SIVNEGFSRD
+308 IIKEGFSRE
-318 EVIERLRMEVDTF
+318 EVTARLEQEIDTF
-331 KALDSIDYILL
+331 KTLNATDFILL
-342 EDYIISYAHAHDMWQ
+342 EDHIVRWEHSHDMWQ

-365 SSLALYALGTT
+365 SSLALYALGVT

-395 YSMPDIDVDFGQ
+395 YSLADVDMDNSA
-407 KDRDAIKEWM
+407 KDRDKLKFWM
-417 LAKHLDL
+417 LNDHLDL
-424 PTIKTCEIITFNTIA
+424 PNVKTCEIITFNTIA

-453 PLDEVDAIAKA
+453 PLDEVDTIAKA
-464 VHEETVDENKVVTID
+464 VHEVAVDEEKIVTID

-514 HDIASEFGLCYL
+514 HDIESEFGLCYL
-526 KDDPYPVACINM
+526 KDDPYPVSCINM
-538 KELDSTGWVKED
+538 KELDSLNFTKQD
-550 LLGLD
+550 ALGLD
-555 NVTLINETCKLAGI
+555 NVGIINETCKLAGI

-604 RTVDRMLSPEVYNKI
+604 RTVDKMLSPEVYSKI

-650 TNGIVSN
+650 TNGIVSK
-657 TGIKEIDDLLGSS
+657 TGIREIDDLLGSS

-683 VQEFCGYSFLESDK
+683 VQEFCGYDFLRADK
-697 LRKCVARDSRV
+697 LRK
-708 LMADGS
+708 
-714 LKNIEDVEVGEY
+714 I
-726 VCTFDNYTCSSS
+726 
-738 KVVSK
+738 
-743 SDNGT
+743 
-748 KSVVKI
+748 
-754 KCDSGFNIR
+754 
-763 CTLDHKVLTQRGYVE
+763 
-778 AKDLTTRD
+778 
-786 FVFTPKTIKRHND
+786 
-799 GIKSNKKPSN
+799 
-809 DTLWMLGALIGD
+809 IG
-821 GTIFS
+821 
-826 KECLAFTNSD
+826 
-836 AKIIEKFKMSVSQI
+836 
-850 GVKGVPEF
+850 
-858 SISVADGKTVDKV
+858 
-871 YSCKIKSSNFK
+871 
-882 DCVWGLLVRFDLN
+882 
-895 HKAAEKE
+895 
-902 IPIQIQRYS
+902 
-911 STEKLAH
+911 
-918 FLAGM
+918 
-923 FNTDSGYNIGRQTI
+923 
-937 EYYSISK
+937 
-944 NLVYQLQAQLLKFGI
+944 
-959 YSQVGTKSVS
+959 
-969 GYDYNSYTL
+969 
-978 AIGDKESLR
+978 
-987 LFKDNILCY
+987 
-996 IVGEK
+996 
-1001 YEELNSIVMLNN
+1001 
-1013 TGRYFVPDSCKKEFI
+1013 
-1028 QYCYDRNLSIRDVS
+1028 
-1042 LEKFGRE
+1042 
-1049 IKVKNNYNLNIDDA
+1049 
-1063 KEMCSAVYMPETY
+1063 
-1076 AIVNSDFIMQRVIS
+1076 
-1090 VCDDGEDN
+1090 
-1098 VYDIGVENT
+1098 
-1107 HNFIADGIV
+1107 
-1116 VHNCVAK
+1116 K

-1239 FYDLATNSIYKG
+1239 FYDLSTNSIYKG

-1265 LYSLKDNTYKTF
+1265 LYSLKDNSYKTF

-1340 MNIIKRNANETEK
+1340 MSIIKRNANETEK

-1441 YTVPYKLYKKCK
+1441 YTVPYKLYKQCK

-1480 VVM
+1480 VFM

>member
-1 MANYV
+1 MANYTI
-6 PYHVHTMLSNAVT
+6 YHLHTMLSNAVT

-26 YKQYIEKAK
+26 FKQYIKRAQ
-35 ECGMTAMAFSEHG
+35 ECGMTALAFSEHG
-48 NIFEWVHKTDAI
+48 NIFEWVHKKDAV
-60 EAAGMKY
+60 EAAGLKY

-80 DEGEEKIHDNYHC
+80 DEGEEKIRDNYHC
-93 VLIARNWEGVKELNV
+93 VLIAKNWEGVKELNR
-108 LQGKAFNRVDG
+108 LQGKAFSRTDG

-142 TACVSS
+142 TACVAS

-158 ESYIRFLTRHKD
+158 ASYLRFLTRHKD

-318 EVIERLRMEVDTF
+318 EVVERLRMEVDTF

-453 PLDEVDAIAKA
+453 PLDEVDTIAKA

-604 RTVDRMLSPEVYNKI
+604 RTVDRMLSKDVYGKI

-650 TNGIVSN
+650 TNGAVSK

-683 VQEFCGYSFLESDK
+683 VQEFCGYDFLKADK
-697 LRKCVARDSRV
+697 LRK
-708 LMADGS
+708 
-714 LKNIEDVEVGEY
+714 I
-726 VCTFDNYTCSSS
+726 
-738 KVVSK
+738 
-743 SDNGT
+743 
-748 KSVVKI
+748 
-754 KCDSGFNIR
+754 
-763 CTLDHKVLTQRGYVE
+763 
-778 AKDLTTRD
+778 
-786 FVFTPKTIKRHND
+786 
-799 GIKSNKKPSN
+799 
-809 DTLWMLGALIGD
+809 IG
-821 GTIFS
+821 
-826 KECLAFTNSD
+826 
-836 AKIIEKFKMSVSQI
+836 
-850 GVKGVPEF
+850 
-858 SISVADGKTVDKV
+858 
-871 YSCKIKSSNFK
+871 
-882 DCVWGLLVRFDLN
+882 
-895 HKAAEKE
+895 
-902 IPIQIQRYS
+902 
-911 STEKLAH
+911 
-918 FLAGM
+918 
-923 FNTDSGYNIGRQTI
+923 
-937 EYYSISK
+937 
-944 NLVYQLQAQLLKFGI
+944 
-959 YSQVGTKSVS
+959 
-969 GYDYNSYTL
+969 
-978 AIGDKESLR
+978 
-987 LFKDNILCY
+987 
-996 IVGEK
+996 
-1001 YEELNSIVMLNN
+1001 
-1013 TGRYFVPDSCKKEFI
+1013 
-1028 QYCYDRNLSIRDVS
+1028 
-1042 LEKFGRE
+1042 
-1049 IKVKNNYNLNIDDA
+1049 
-1063 KEMCSAVYMPETY
+1063 
-1076 AIVNSDFIMQRVIS
+1076 
-1090 VCDDGEDN
+1090 
-1098 VYDIGVENT
+1098 
-1107 HNFIADGIV
+1107 
-1116 VHNCVAK
+1116 K

-1133 IKEGWEKNAKVKYH
+1133 IKEGWEKNAKVKYN

-1206 NGDDNKTAEAIEY
+1206 NGDDDKTAEAINY

-1239 FYDLATNSIYKG
+1239 FYDLTTNSIYKG

-1265 LYSLKDNTYKTF
+1265 LYSLKDNSYKTF

-1307 TCRELATI
+1307 TCKELATI

-1340 MNIIKRNANETEK
+1340 MSIIKRNANETEK

-1364 NEIEQYIMTMN
+1364 NEIEQYIMSMN
-1375 LGDVDIK
+1375 LGDADIK

-1397 KTDKS
+1397 KTDKP

-1410 LEMKVMKQRE
+1410 LDMKVMKQRDA
-1420 SVEPWGVIIDAQ
+1420 VEPWGVVIDAQ
-1432 SIGSGKRSS
+1432 SIGSGKRSL
-1441 YTVPYKLYKKCK
+1441 YTVPYKLYKQAR
-1453 FNKND
+1453 FNKTD

-1480 VVM
+1480 III

>member
-1 MANYV
+1 MANYTI
-6 PYHVHTMLSNAVT
+6 YHLHTMLSNAVT

-26 YKQYIEKAK
+26 FKQYIKRAQ
-35 ECGMTAMAFSEHG
+35 ECGMTALAFSEHG
-48 NIFEWVHKTDAI
+48 NIFEWVHKKDAV
-60 EAAGMKY
+60 EAAGLKY

-80 DEGEEKIHDNYHC
+80 DEGEEKIRDNYHC
-93 VLIARNWEGVKELNV
+93 VLIAKNWEGVKELNR
-108 LQGKAFNRVDG
+108 LQGKAFNRTDG

-131 LFSTS
+131 LFATS

-142 TACVSS
+142 TACVAS
-148 ALCRGTESAK
+148 ALCKGTESAK
-158 ESYIRFLTRHKD
+158 ASYLRFLTRHKD

-188 RYLANLSRETGLRLI
+188 RYLANLSKETGLRLI

-604 RTVDRMLSPEVYNKI
+604 RTVDKMLSPEVYNKI

-650 TNGIVSN
+650 TNGIVSK
-657 TGIKEIDDLLGSS
+657 TGIKEIDNLLGSS

-683 VQEFCGYSFLESDK
+683 VQEFCGYDFLRADK
-697 LRKCVARDSRV
+697 LRK
-708 LMADGS
+708 
-714 LKNIEDVEVGEY
+714 I
-726 VCTFDNYTCSSS
+726 
-738 KVVSK
+738 
-743 SDNGT
+743 
-748 KSVVKI
+748 
-754 KCDSGFNIR
+754 
-763 CTLDHKVLTQRGYVE
+763 
-778 AKDLTTRD
+778 
-786 FVFTPKTIKRHND
+786 
-799 GIKSNKKPSN
+799 
-809 DTLWMLGALIGD
+809 IG
-821 GTIFS
+821 
-826 KECLAFTNSD
+826 
-836 AKIIEKFKMSVSQI
+836 
-850 GVKGVPEF
+850 
-858 SISVADGKTVDKV
+858 
-871 YSCKIKSSNFK
+871 
-882 DCVWGLLVRFDLN
+882 
-895 HKAAEKE
+895 
-902 IPIQIQRYS
+902 
-911 STEKLAH
+911 
-918 FLAGM
+918 
-923 FNTDSGYNIGRQTI
+923 
-937 EYYSISK
+937 
-944 NLVYQLQAQLLKFGI
+944 
-959 YSQVGTKSVS
+959 
-969 GYDYNSYTL
+969 
-978 AIGDKESLR
+978 
-987 LFKDNILCY
+987 
-996 IVGEK
+996 
-1001 YEELNSIVMLNN
+1001 
-1013 TGRYFVPDSCKKEFI
+1013 
-1028 QYCYDRNLSIRDVS
+1028 
-1042 LEKFGRE
+1042 
-1049 IKVKNNYNLNIDDA
+1049 
-1063 KEMCSAVYMPETY
+1063 
-1076 AIVNSDFIMQRVIS
+1076 
-1090 VCDDGEDN
+1090 
-1098 VYDIGVENT
+1098 
-1107 HNFIADGIV
+1107 
-1116 VHNCVAK
+1116 K

-1265 LYSLKDNTYKTF
+1265 LYSLKDNSYKTF

-1453 FNKND
+1453 FKKND

>member
-26 YKQYIEKAK
+26 YKQYVKRAQ
-35 ECGMTAMAFSEHG
+35 ECGMTAFAFSEHG
-48 NIFEWVHKTDAI
+48 NIFEWVHKKDAI

-80 DEGEEKIHDNYHC
+80 DEGEEKIRDNYHC

-142 TACVSS
+142 TACVAS
-148 ALCRGTESAK
+148 ALCRGTESAR
-158 ESYIRFLTRHKD
+158 ESYLRFLTRHKD

-188 RYLANLSRETGLRLI
+188 RYLASLSRETGLRLI

-268 NVMADMIET
+268 NVMADMIEP
-277 FELDRSFKFPRIYEN
+277 FELDRSFKYAKIYED
-292 GEDLLNNK
+292 GEKVLREK
-300 LFSEETIM
+300 LFAPETIDP
-308 SIVNEGFSRD
+308 IIKEGFSKE
-318 EVIERLRMEVDTF
+318 EVTSRLEQEIDTF
-331 KALDSIDYILL
+331 KALNATDFILL
-342 EDYIISYAHAHDMWQ
+342 EDHIVRWEHSHDMWQ

-365 SSLALYALGTT
+365 SSLALYALGVT

-395 YSMPDIDVDFGQ
+395 YSLADVDMDNSA
-407 KDRDAIKEWM
+407 KDRDKLKFWM
-417 LAKHLDL
+417 LNDHLDL
-424 PTIKTCEIITFNTIA
+424 PNVKTCEIITFNTIA

-453 PLDEVDAIAKA
+453 PLDEVDTIAKA
-464 VHEETVDENKVVTID
+464 VHEVAVDEEKIVTID

-514 HDIASEFGLCYL
+514 HDIESEFGLCYL
-526 KDDPYPVACINM
+526 KDDPYPVSCINM
-538 KELDSTGWVKED
+538 KELDSLNFTKQD
-550 LLGLD
+550 ALGLD
-555 NVTLINETCKLAGI
+555 NVGIINETCKLAGI

-604 RTVDRMLSPEVYNKI
+604 RTVDKMLSPEVYNKI

-650 TNGIVSN
+650 TNGIVSK
-657 TGIKEIDDLLGSS
+657 TGIREIDDLLGSS

-683 VQEFCGYSFLESDK
+683 VQEFCGYDFLRADK
-697 LRKCVARDSRV
+697 LRK
-708 LMADGS
+708 
-714 LKNIEDVEVGEY
+714 I
-726 VCTFDNYTCSSS
+726 
-738 KVVSK
+738 
-743 SDNGT
+743 
-748 KSVVKI
+748 
-754 KCDSGFNIR
+754 
-763 CTLDHKVLTQRGYVE
+763 
-778 AKDLTTRD
+778 
-786 FVFTPKTIKRHND
+786 
-799 GIKSNKKPSN
+799 
-809 DTLWMLGALIGD
+809 IG
-821 GTIFS
+821 
-826 KECLAFTNSD
+826 
-836 AKIIEKFKMSVSQI
+836 
-850 GVKGVPEF
+850 
-858 SISVADGKTVDKV
+858 
-871 YSCKIKSSNFK
+871 
-882 DCVWGLLVRFDLN
+882 
-895 HKAAEKE
+895 
-902 IPIQIQRYS
+902 
-911 STEKLAH
+911 
-918 FLAGM
+918 
-923 FNTDSGYNIGRQTI
+923 
-937 EYYSISK
+937 
-944 NLVYQLQAQLLKFGI
+944 
-959 YSQVGTKSVS
+959 
-969 GYDYNSYTL
+969 
-978 AIGDKESLR
+978 
-987 LFKDNILCY
+987 
-996 IVGEK
+996 
-1001 YEELNSIVMLNN
+1001 
-1013 TGRYFVPDSCKKEFI
+1013 
-1028 QYCYDRNLSIRDVS
+1028 
-1042 LEKFGRE
+1042 
-1049 IKVKNNYNLNIDDA
+1049 
-1063 KEMCSAVYMPETY
+1063 
-1076 AIVNSDFIMQRVIS
+1076 
-1090 VCDDGEDN
+1090 
-1098 VYDIGVENT
+1098 
-1107 HNFIADGIV
+1107 
-1116 VHNCVAK
+1116 K

-1239 FYDLATNSIYKG
+1239 FYDLTTNSIYKG

-1265 LYSLKDNTYKTF
+1265 LYSLKDNSYKTF

-1340 MNIIKRNANETEK
+1340 MSIIKRNANETEK

-1420 SVEPWGVIIDAQ
+1420 AVEPWGVIIDAQ

-1441 YTVPYKLYKKCK
+1441 YTIPYKLYKKCK

>member
-1 MANYV
+1 MANYTI
-6 PYHVHTMLSNAVT
+6 YHLHTMLSNAVT

-26 YKQYIEKAK
+26 FKQYIKRAQ
-35 ECGMTAMAFSEHG
+35 ECGMTALAFSEHG
-48 NIFEWVHKTDAI
+48 NIFEWVHKKDAV
-60 EAAGMKY
+60 EAAGLKY

-80 DEGEEKIHDNYHC
+80 DEGEEKIRDNYHC
-93 VLIARNWEGVKELNV
+93 VLIAKNWEGVKELNR
-108 LQGKAFNRVDG
+108 LQGKAFNRTDG

-131 LFSTS
+131 LFATS

-142 TACVSS
+142 TACVAS
-148 ALCRGTESAK
+148 ALCKGTESAK
-158 ESYIRFLTRHKD
+158 ASYLRFLTRHKD

-453 PLDEVDAIAKA
+453 PLDEVDTIAKA

-575 TIDFEDDAV
+575 TIDFEDDEV

-604 RTVDRMLSPEVYNKI
+604 RTVDRMLSKDVYDKI

-650 TNGIVSN
+650 TNGIVSK
-657 TGIKEIDDLLGSS
+657 TGIKEIDNLLGSS

-683 VQEFCGYSFLESDK
+683 VQEFCGYDFLRADK
-697 LRKCVARDSRV
+697 LRK
-708 LMADGS
+708 
-714 LKNIEDVEVGEY
+714 I
-726 VCTFDNYTCSSS
+726 
-738 KVVSK
+738 
-743 SDNGT
+743 
-748 KSVVKI
+748 
-754 KCDSGFNIR
+754 
-763 CTLDHKVLTQRGYVE
+763 
-778 AKDLTTRD
+778 
-786 FVFTPKTIKRHND
+786 
-799 GIKSNKKPSN
+799 
-809 DTLWMLGALIGD
+809 IG
-821 GTIFS
+821 
-826 KECLAFTNSD
+826 
-836 AKIIEKFKMSVSQI
+836 
-850 GVKGVPEF
+850 
-858 SISVADGKTVDKV
+858 
-871 YSCKIKSSNFK
+871 
-882 DCVWGLLVRFDLN
+882 
-895 HKAAEKE
+895 
-902 IPIQIQRYS
+902 
-911 STEKLAH
+911 
-918 FLAGM
+918 
-923 FNTDSGYNIGRQTI
+923 
-937 EYYSISK
+937 
-944 NLVYQLQAQLLKFGI
+944 
-959 YSQVGTKSVS
+959 
-969 GYDYNSYTL
+969 
-978 AIGDKESLR
+978 
-987 LFKDNILCY
+987 
-996 IVGEK
+996 
-1001 YEELNSIVMLNN
+1001 
-1013 TGRYFVPDSCKKEFI
+1013 
-1028 QYCYDRNLSIRDVS
+1028 
-1042 LEKFGRE
+1042 
-1049 IKVKNNYNLNIDDA
+1049 
-1063 KEMCSAVYMPETY
+1063 
-1076 AIVNSDFIMQRVIS
+1076 
-1090 VCDDGEDN
+1090 
-1098 VYDIGVENT
+1098 
-1107 HNFIADGIV
+1107 
-1116 VHNCVAK
+1116 K

-1133 IKEGWEKNAKVKYH
+1133 IKEGWEKNAKVKYN

-1206 NGDDNKTAEAIEY
+1206 NGDDDKTAEAINY

-1239 FYDLATNSIYKG
+1239 FYDLTTNSIYKG

-1265 LYSLKDNTYKTF
+1265 LYSLKDNSYKTF

-1307 TCRELATI
+1307 TCKELATI

-1340 MNIIKRNANETEK
+1340 MSIIKRNANETEK

-1364 NEIEQYIMTMN
+1364 NEIEQYIMSMN
-1375 LGDVDIK
+1375 LGDADIK

-1397 KTDKS
+1397 KTDKP

-1410 LEMKVMKQRE
+1410 LDMKVMKQRE
-1420 SVEPWGVIIDAQ
+1420 AVEPWGVVIDAQ
-1432 SIGSGKRSS
+1432 SIGSGKRSL
-1441 YTVPYKLYKKCK
+1441 YTVPYKLYKQAR
-1453 FNKND
+1453 FNKTD

-1480 VVM
+1480 III

>member
-26 YKQYIEKAK
+26 YKQYVKRAQ
-35 ECGMTAMAFSEHG
+35 ECGMTAFAFSEHG
-48 NIFEWVHKTDAI
+48 NIFEWVHKKDAI

-80 DEGEEKIHDNYHC
+80 DEGEEKIRDNYHC

-108 LQGKAFNRVDG
+108 LQCKAFNRVDG

-142 TACVSS
+142 TACVAS
-148 ALCRGTESAK
+148 ALCRGTESAR
-158 ESYIRFLTRHKD
+158 ESYLRFLTRHKD

-188 RYLANLSRETGLRLI
+188 RYLASLSRETGLRLI

-268 NVMADMIET
+268 NVMADMIEP
-277 FELDRSFKFPRIYEN
+277 FELDRSFKYAKIYED
-292 GEDLLNNK
+292 GEKVLREK
-300 LFSEETIM
+300 LFAPETIDP
-308 SIVNEGFSRD
+308 IIKEGFSKE
-318 EVIERLRMEVDTF
+318 EVTSRLEQEIDTF
-331 KALDSIDYILL
+331 KALNATDFILL
-342 EDYIISYAHAHDMWQ
+342 EDHIVRWEHSHDMWQ

-365 SSLALYALGTT
+365 SSLALYALGVT

-395 YSMPDIDVDFGQ
+395 YSLADVDMDNSA
-407 KDRDAIKEWM
+407 KDRDKLKFWM
-417 LAKHLDL
+417 LNDHLDL
-424 PTIKTCEIITFNTIA
+424 PNVKTCEIITFNTIA

-453 PLDEVDAIAKA
+453 PLDEVDTIAKA
-464 VHEETVDENKVVTID
+464 VHEVAVDEEKIVTID

-514 HDIASEFGLCYL
+514 HDIESEFGLCYL
-526 KDDPYPVACINM
+526 KDDPYPVSCINM
-538 KELDSTGWVKED
+538 KELDSLNFTKQD
-550 LLGLD
+550 ALGLD
-555 NVTLINETCKLAGI
+555 NVGIINETCKLAGI

-604 RTVDRMLSPEVYNKI
+604 RTVDKMLSPEVYNKI

-650 TNGIVSN
+650 TNGVVSK
-657 TGIKEIDDLLGSS
+657 TGIREIDDLLGSS

-683 VQEFCGYSFLESDK
+683 VQEFCGYDFLRADK
-697 LRKCVARDSRV
+697 LRK
-708 LMADGS
+708 
-714 LKNIEDVEVGEY
+714 I
-726 VCTFDNYTCSSS
+726 
-738 KVVSK
+738 
-743 SDNGT
+743 
-748 KSVVKI
+748 
-754 KCDSGFNIR
+754 
-763 CTLDHKVLTQRGYVE
+763 
-778 AKDLTTRD
+778 
-786 FVFTPKTIKRHND
+786 
-799 GIKSNKKPSN
+799 
-809 DTLWMLGALIGD
+809 IG
-821 GTIFS
+821 
-826 KECLAFTNSD
+826 
-836 AKIIEKFKMSVSQI
+836 
-850 GVKGVPEF
+850 
-858 SISVADGKTVDKV
+858 
-871 YSCKIKSSNFK
+871 
-882 DCVWGLLVRFDLN
+882 
-895 HKAAEKE
+895 
-902 IPIQIQRYS
+902 
-911 STEKLAH
+911 
-918 FLAGM
+918 
-923 FNTDSGYNIGRQTI
+923 
-937 EYYSISK
+937 
-944 NLVYQLQAQLLKFGI
+944 
-959 YSQVGTKSVS
+959 
-969 GYDYNSYTL
+969 
-978 AIGDKESLR
+978 
-987 LFKDNILCY
+987 
-996 IVGEK
+996 
-1001 YEELNSIVMLNN
+1001 
-1013 TGRYFVPDSCKKEFI
+1013 
-1028 QYCYDRNLSIRDVS
+1028 
-1042 LEKFGRE
+1042 
-1049 IKVKNNYNLNIDDA
+1049 
-1063 KEMCSAVYMPETY
+1063 
-1076 AIVNSDFIMQRVIS
+1076 
-1090 VCDDGEDN
+1090 
-1098 VYDIGVENT
+1098 
-1107 HNFIADGIV
+1107 
-1116 VHNCVAK
+1116 K

-1206 NGDDNKTAEAIEY
+1206 NGDDDKTAEAINY

-1239 FYDLATNSIYKG
+1239 FYDLTTNSIYKG

-1265 LYSLKDNTYKTF
+1265 LYSLKDNSYKTF

-1340 MNIIKRNANETEK
+1340 MSIIKRNANETEK

-1441 YTVPYKLYKKCK
+1441 YTIPYKLYKKCK

>member
-1 MANYV
+1 MANYTI
-6 PYHVHTMLSNAVT
+6 YHLHTMLSNAVT

-26 YKQYIEKAK
+26 FKQYIKRAQ
-35 ECGMTAMAFSEHG
+35 ECGMTALAFSEHG
-48 NIFEWVHKTDAI
+48 NIFEWVHKKDAV
-60 EAAGMKY
+60 EAAGLKY

-80 DEGEEKIHDNYHC
+80 DEGEEKIRDNYHC
-93 VLIARNWEGVKELNV
+93 VLIAKNWEGVKELNR
-108 LQGKAFNRVDG
+108 LQGKAFNRTDG

-131 LFSTS
+131 LFATS

-142 TACVSS
+142 TACVAS
-148 ALCRGTESAK
+148 ALCKGTESAK
-158 ESYIRFLTRHKD
+158 ASYLRFLTRHKD

-453 PLDEVDAIAKA
+453 PLDEVDTIAKA

-575 TIDFEDDAV
+575 TIDFEDDEV

-604 RTVDRMLSPEVYNKI
+604 RTVDRMLSKDVYDKI

-650 TNGIVSN
+650 TNGIVSK
-657 TGIKEIDDLLGSS
+657 TGIKEIDNLLGSS

-683 VQEFCGYSFLESDK
+683 VQEFCGYDFLRADK
-697 LRKCVARDSRV
+697 LRK
-708 LMADGS
+708 
-714 LKNIEDVEVGEY
+714 I
-726 VCTFDNYTCSSS
+726 
-738 KVVSK
+738 
-743 SDNGT
+743 
-748 KSVVKI
+748 
-754 KCDSGFNIR
+754 
-763 CTLDHKVLTQRGYVE
+763 
-778 AKDLTTRD
+778 
-786 FVFTPKTIKRHND
+786 
-799 GIKSNKKPSN
+799 
-809 DTLWMLGALIGD
+809 IG
-821 GTIFS
+821 
-826 KECLAFTNSD
+826 
-836 AKIIEKFKMSVSQI
+836 
-850 GVKGVPEF
+850 
-858 SISVADGKTVDKV
+858 
-871 YSCKIKSSNFK
+871 
-882 DCVWGLLVRFDLN
+882 
-895 HKAAEKE
+895 
-902 IPIQIQRYS
+902 
-911 STEKLAH
+911 
-918 FLAGM
+918 
-923 FNTDSGYNIGRQTI
+923 
-937 EYYSISK
+937 
-944 NLVYQLQAQLLKFGI
+944 
-959 YSQVGTKSVS
+959 
-969 GYDYNSYTL
+969 
-978 AIGDKESLR
+978 
-987 LFKDNILCY
+987 
-996 IVGEK
+996 
-1001 YEELNSIVMLNN
+1001 
-1013 TGRYFVPDSCKKEFI
+1013 
-1028 QYCYDRNLSIRDVS
+1028 
-1042 LEKFGRE
+1042 
-1049 IKVKNNYNLNIDDA
+1049 
-1063 KEMCSAVYMPETY
+1063 
-1076 AIVNSDFIMQRVIS
+1076 
-1090 VCDDGEDN
+1090 
-1098 VYDIGVENT
+1098 
-1107 HNFIADGIV
+1107 
-1116 VHNCVAK
+1116 K

-1133 IKEGWEKNAKVKYH
+1133 IKEGWEKNAKVKYN

-1206 NGDDNKTAEAIEY
+1206 NGDDDKTAEAINY

-1239 FYDLATNSIYKG
+1239 FYDLTTNSIYKG

-1265 LYSLKDNTYKTF
+1265 LYSLKDNSYKTF

-1307 TCRELATI
+1307 TCKELATI

-1340 MNIIKRNANETEK
+1340 MSIIKRNANETEK

-1397 KTDKS
+1397 KTNKS

-1441 YTVPYKLYKKCK
+1441 YTVPYKLYKQCK

>member
-1 MANYV
+1 MANYTI
-6 PYHVHTMLSNAVT
+6 YHLHTMLSNAVT

-26 YKQYIEKAK
+26 FKQYIKRAQ
-35 ECGMTAMAFSEHG
+35 ECGMTALAFSEHG
-48 NIFEWVHKTDAI
+48 NIFEWVHKKDAV
-60 EAAGMKY
+60 EAAGLKY

-80 DEGEEKIHDNYHC
+80 DEGEEKIRDNYHC
-93 VLIARNWEGVKELNV
+93 VLIAKNWEGVKELNR
-108 LQGKAFNRVDG
+108 LQGKAFNRTDG

-131 LFSTS
+131 LFATS

-142 TACVSS
+142 TACVAS
-148 ALCRGTESAK
+148 ALCKGTESAK
-158 ESYIRFLTRHKD
+158 ASYLRFLTRHKD

-453 PLDEVDAIAKA
+453 PLDEVDTIAKA

-575 TIDFEDDAV
+575 TINFEDDAV

-604 RTVDRMLSPEVYNKI
+604 RTVDRMLSKDVYGKI

-650 TNGIVSN
+650 TNGTVSK

-683 VQEFCGYSFLESDK
+683 VQEFCGYDFLKADK
-697 LRKCVARDSRV
+697 LRK
-708 LMADGS
+708 
-714 LKNIEDVEVGEY
+714 I
-726 VCTFDNYTCSSS
+726 
-738 KVVSK
+738 
-743 SDNGT
+743 
-748 KSVVKI
+748 
-754 KCDSGFNIR
+754 
-763 CTLDHKVLTQRGYVE
+763 
-778 AKDLTTRD
+778 
-786 FVFTPKTIKRHND
+786 
-799 GIKSNKKPSN
+799 
-809 DTLWMLGALIGD
+809 IG
-821 GTIFS
+821 
-826 KECLAFTNSD
+826 
-836 AKIIEKFKMSVSQI
+836 
-850 GVKGVPEF
+850 
-858 SISVADGKTVDKV
+858 
-871 YSCKIKSSNFK
+871 
-882 DCVWGLLVRFDLN
+882 
-895 HKAAEKE
+895 
-902 IPIQIQRYS
+902 
-911 STEKLAH
+911 
-918 FLAGM
+918 
-923 FNTDSGYNIGRQTI
+923 
-937 EYYSISK
+937 
-944 NLVYQLQAQLLKFGI
+944 
-959 YSQVGTKSVS
+959 
-969 GYDYNSYTL
+969 
-978 AIGDKESLR
+978 
-987 LFKDNILCY
+987 
-996 IVGEK
+996 
-1001 YEELNSIVMLNN
+1001 
-1013 TGRYFVPDSCKKEFI
+1013 
-1028 QYCYDRNLSIRDVS
+1028 
-1042 LEKFGRE
+1042 
-1049 IKVKNNYNLNIDDA
+1049 
-1063 KEMCSAVYMPETY
+1063 
-1076 AIVNSDFIMQRVIS
+1076 
-1090 VCDDGEDN
+1090 
-1098 VYDIGVENT
+1098 
-1107 HNFIADGIV
+1107 
-1116 VHNCVAK
+1116 K

-1307 TCRELATI
+1307 TCRELVTI

>member
-1 MANYV
+1 MANYTI
-6 PYHVHTMLSNAVT
+6 YHLHTMLSNAVT

-26 YKQYIEKAK
+26 FKQYIKRAQ
-35 ECGMTAMAFSEHG
+35 ECGMTALAFSEHG
-48 NIFEWVHKTDAI
+48 NIFEWVHKKDAV
-60 EAAGMKY
+60 EAAGLKY

-80 DEGEEKIHDNYHC
+80 DEGEEKIRDNYHC
-93 VLIARNWEGVKELNV
+93 VLIAKNWEGVKELNR
-108 LQGKAFNRVDG
+108 LQGKAFNRTDG

-131 LFSTS
+131 LFATS

-142 TACVSS
+142 TACVAS
-148 ALCRGTESAK
+148 ALCKGTESAK
-158 ESYIRFLTRHKD
+158 ASYLRFLTRHKD

-188 RYLANLSRETGLRLI
+188 RYLANLSKETGLRLI

-604 RTVDRMLSPEVYNKI
+604 RTVDKMLSPEVYNKI

-650 TNGIVSN
+650 TNGIVSK
-657 TGIKEIDDLLGSS
+657 TGIKEIDNLLGSS

-683 VQEFCGYSFLESDK
+683 VQEFCGYDFLRADK
-697 LRKCVARDSRV
+697 LRK
-708 LMADGS
+708 
-714 LKNIEDVEVGEY
+714 I
-726 VCTFDNYTCSSS
+726 
-738 KVVSK
+738 
-743 SDNGT
+743 
-748 KSVVKI
+748 
-754 KCDSGFNIR
+754 
-763 CTLDHKVLTQRGYVE
+763 
-778 AKDLTTRD
+778 
-786 FVFTPKTIKRHND
+786 
-799 GIKSNKKPSN
+799 
-809 DTLWMLGALIGD
+809 IG
-821 GTIFS
+821 
-826 KECLAFTNSD
+826 
-836 AKIIEKFKMSVSQI
+836 
-850 GVKGVPEF
+850 
-858 SISVADGKTVDKV
+858 
-871 YSCKIKSSNFK
+871 
-882 DCVWGLLVRFDLN
+882 
-895 HKAAEKE
+895 
-902 IPIQIQRYS
+902 
-911 STEKLAH
+911 
-918 FLAGM
+918 
-923 FNTDSGYNIGRQTI
+923 
-937 EYYSISK
+937 
-944 NLVYQLQAQLLKFGI
+944 
-959 YSQVGTKSVS
+959 
-969 GYDYNSYTL
+969 
-978 AIGDKESLR
+978 
-987 LFKDNILCY
+987 
-996 IVGEK
+996 
-1001 YEELNSIVMLNN
+1001 
-1013 TGRYFVPDSCKKEFI
+1013 
-1028 QYCYDRNLSIRDVS
+1028 
-1042 LEKFGRE
+1042 
-1049 IKVKNNYNLNIDDA
+1049 
-1063 KEMCSAVYMPETY
+1063 
-1076 AIVNSDFIMQRVIS
+1076 
-1090 VCDDGEDN
+1090 
-1098 VYDIGVENT
+1098 
-1107 HNFIADGIV
+1107 
-1116 VHNCVAK
+1116 K

-1307 TCRELATI
+1307 TCRELVTI

>member
-1 MANYV
+1 MDNYV
-6 PYHVHTMLSNAVT
+6 VYHCHTMLSNAVT

-26 YKQYIEKAK
+26 FKQYIKRAQ
-35 ECGMTAMAFSEHG
+35 ECGMTALAFSEHG
-48 NIFEWVHKTDAI
+48 SIFEWVHKKDAV
-60 EAAGMKY
+60 EAAGLKY
-67 IHAMEAYLTERIP
+67 IHATEAYLTERIP
-80 DEGEEKIHDNYHC
+80 NEDEEKIRDNYHC
-93 VLIARNWEGVKELNV
+93 VLIAKNWEGVKELNR
-108 LQGKAFNRVDG
+108 LQGKAFNRTDG

-131 LFSTS
+131 LFATS

-142 TACVSS
+142 TACVAS

-158 ESYIRFLTRHKD
+158 ASYLRFLTRHKD

-188 RYLANLSRETGLRLI
+188 RYLANLSKETGIRLI

-242 YDELVEAYRTQ
+242 YDELVDAYRKQ
-253 DALSEEEYMSAINNT
+253 NALSEEEYMSAINNT

-277 FELDRSFKFPRIYEN
+277 FELDRSFKYAKIYED
-292 GEDLLNNK
+292 GEKVLREK
-300 LFSEETIM
+300 LFAPETIEP
-308 SIVNEGFSRD
+308 IIKEGFSR
-318 EVIERLRMEVDTF
+318 EEITARLEQEIDTF
-331 KALDSIDYILL
+331 KALNATDFILL
-342 EDYIISYAHAHDMWQ
+342 EDHIVRWEHSHDMWQ

-365 SSLALYALGTT
+365 SSLALYALGVT

-395 YSMPDIDVDFGQ
+395 YSLADVDMDNSA
-407 KDRDAIKEWM
+407 KDRDKLKFWM
-417 LAKHLDL
+417 LNDHLDL
-424 PTIKTCEIITFNTIA
+424 PNVKTCEIITFNTIA

-453 PLDEVDAIAKA
+453 PLDEVDTIAKA
-464 VHEETVDENKVVTID
+464 VHEETVDEDKIVTID

-497 GTIVSIGSHPSG
+497 GTITSIGSHPSG

-526 KDDPYPVACINM
+526 KDDPYPVSCINM
-538 KELDSTGWVKED
+538 KELDSLNFTKQD
-550 LLGLD
+550 ALGLD
-555 NVTLINETCKLAGI
+555 NVGIINETCKLAGI

-584 WNSIKED
+584 WDSIKED
-591 TSLIFQMNSNYGQ
+591 TSLVFQMNSNYGQ
-604 RTVDRMLSPEVYNKI
+604 RTVDKMLSKDVYNKI

-650 TNGIVSN
+650 TNGIVSK

-683 VQEFCGYSFLESDK
+683 VQEFCGYDFLKADK
-697 LRKCVARDSRV
+697 LRK
-708 LMADGS
+708 
-714 LKNIEDVEVGEY
+714 I
-726 VCTFDNYTCSSS
+726 
-738 KVVSK
+738 
-743 SDNGT
+743 
-748 KSVVKI
+748 
-754 KCDSGFNIR
+754 
-763 CTLDHKVLTQRGYVE
+763 
-778 AKDLTTRD
+778 
-786 FVFTPKTIKRHND
+786 
-799 GIKSNKKPSN
+799 
-809 DTLWMLGALIGD
+809 IG
-821 GTIFS
+821 
-826 KECLAFTNSD
+826 
-836 AKIIEKFKMSVSQI
+836 
-850 GVKGVPEF
+850 
-858 SISVADGKTVDKV
+858 
-871 YSCKIKSSNFK
+871 
-882 DCVWGLLVRFDLN
+882 
-895 HKAAEKE
+895 
-902 IPIQIQRYS
+902 
-911 STEKLAH
+911 
-918 FLAGM
+918 
-923 FNTDSGYNIGRQTI
+923 
-937 EYYSISK
+937 
-944 NLVYQLQAQLLKFGI
+944 
-959 YSQVGTKSVS
+959 
-969 GYDYNSYTL
+969 
-978 AIGDKESLR
+978 
-987 LFKDNILCY
+987 
-996 IVGEK
+996 
-1001 YEELNSIVMLNN
+1001 
-1013 TGRYFVPDSCKKEFI
+1013 
-1028 QYCYDRNLSIRDVS
+1028 
-1042 LEKFGRE
+1042 
-1049 IKVKNNYNLNIDDA
+1049 
-1063 KEMCSAVYMPETY
+1063 
-1076 AIVNSDFIMQRVIS
+1076 
-1090 VCDDGEDN
+1090 
-1098 VYDIGVENT
+1098 
-1107 HNFIADGIV
+1107 
-1116 VHNCVAK
+1116 K

-1133 IKEGWEKNAKVKYH
+1133 IKDGWEKNAKVKYN
-1147 LTDEQS
+1147 LTDEES

-1197 YLTSCLNAW
+1197 YLTACLNTW
-1206 NGDDNKTAEAIEY
+1206 NGDDDKTAEATNY
-1219 ANSRKVKI
+1219 ANAHKIKI

-1239 FYDLATNSIYKG
+1239 FYDVATNSIYKG

-1285 ASGMPRDQVET
+1285 ASGMPRDQIET

-1307 TCRELATI
+1307 TCKELATI

-1340 MNIIKRNANETEK
+1340 MSIIKRNANETEK

-1364 NEIEQYIMTMN
+1364 NEIEQYIMAMN

-1392 GYIGI
+1392 GYIGL
-1397 KTDKS
+1397 KTNKV

-1410 LEMKVMKQRE
+1410 LDMKVMKQRDA
-1420 SVEPWGVIIDAQ
+1420 VEPWGVIIDAQ

-1441 YTVPYKLYKKCK
+1441 YTVPYKLYKQAR
-1453 FNKND
+1453 FNKTD

-1480 VVM
+1480 IIM

>member
-1 MANYV
+1 MANYTI
-6 PYHVHTMLSNAVT
+6 YHLHTMLSNAVT

-26 YKQYIEKAK
+26 FKQYIKRAQ
-35 ECGMTAMAFSEHG
+35 ECGMTALAFSEHG
-48 NIFEWVHKTDAI
+48 NIFEWVHKKDAV
-60 EAAGMKY
+60 EAAGLKY

-80 DEGEEKIHDNYHC
+80 DEGEEKIRDNYHC
-93 VLIARNWEGVKELNV
+93 VLIAKNWEGVKELNR
-108 LQGKAFNRVDG
+108 LQGKAFNRTDG
-119 HYYYAPRITFAE
+119 HYYYAPRITFSE
-131 LFSTS
+131 LFATS

-142 TACVSS
+142 TACVAS
-148 ALCRGTESAK
+148 ALCKGTESAK
-158 ESYIRFLTRHKD
+158 ASYLRFLTRHKD

-453 PLDEVDAIAKA
+453 PLDEVDTIAKA

-604 RTVDRMLSPEVYNKI
+604 RTVDRMLSKDVYSKI

-650 TNGIVSN
+650 TNGIVSK

-683 VQEFCGYSFLESDK
+683 VQEFCGYDFLRADK
-697 LRKCVARDSRV
+697 LRK
-708 LMADGS
+708 
-714 LKNIEDVEVGEY
+714 I
-726 VCTFDNYTCSSS
+726 
-738 KVVSK
+738 
-743 SDNGT
+743 
-748 KSVVKI
+748 
-754 KCDSGFNIR
+754 
-763 CTLDHKVLTQRGYVE
+763 
-778 AKDLTTRD
+778 
-786 FVFTPKTIKRHND
+786 
-799 GIKSNKKPSN
+799 
-809 DTLWMLGALIGD
+809 IG
-821 GTIFS
+821 
-826 KECLAFTNSD
+826 
-836 AKIIEKFKMSVSQI
+836 
-850 GVKGVPEF
+850 
-858 SISVADGKTVDKV
+858 
-871 YSCKIKSSNFK
+871 
-882 DCVWGLLVRFDLN
+882 
-895 HKAAEKE
+895 
-902 IPIQIQRYS
+902 
-911 STEKLAH
+911 
-918 FLAGM
+918 
-923 FNTDSGYNIGRQTI
+923 
-937 EYYSISK
+937 
-944 NLVYQLQAQLLKFGI
+944 
-959 YSQVGTKSVS
+959 
-969 GYDYNSYTL
+969 
-978 AIGDKESLR
+978 
-987 LFKDNILCY
+987 
-996 IVGEK
+996 
-1001 YEELNSIVMLNN
+1001 
-1013 TGRYFVPDSCKKEFI
+1013 
-1028 QYCYDRNLSIRDVS
+1028 
-1042 LEKFGRE
+1042 
-1049 IKVKNNYNLNIDDA
+1049 
-1063 KEMCSAVYMPETY
+1063 
-1076 AIVNSDFIMQRVIS
+1076 
-1090 VCDDGEDN
+1090 
-1098 VYDIGVENT
+1098 
-1107 HNFIADGIV
+1107 
-1116 VHNCVAK
+1116 K

-1133 IKEGWEKNAKVKYH
+1133 IKEGWEKNAKVKYN
-1147 LTDEQS
+1147 LTNEQS

-1206 NGDDNKTAEAIEY
+1206 NGDDDKTAEAINY

-1239 FYDLATNSIYKG
+1239 FYDLTTNSIYKG

-1265 LYSLKDNTYKTF
+1265 LYSLKDNSYKTF

-1307 TCRELATI
+1307 TCKELATI

-1340 MNIIKRNANETEK
+1340 MSIIKRNANETEK

-1364 NEIEQYIMTMN
+1364 NEIEQYIMSMN
-1375 LGDVDIK
+1375 LGDADIK

-1397 KTDKS
+1397 KTDKP

-1410 LEMKVMKQRE
+1410 LDMKVMKQRDA
-1420 SVEPWGVIIDAQ
+1420 VEPWGVVIDAQ
-1432 SIGSGKRSS
+1432 SIGSGKRSL
-1441 YTVPYKLYKKCK
+1441 YTVPYKLYKQAR
-1453 FNKND
+1453 FNKTD

-1480 VVM
+1480 III

>member
-1 MANYV
+1 MANYTI
-6 PYHVHTMLSNAVT
+6 YHLHTMLSNAVT

-26 YKQYIEKAK
+26 FKQYIKRAQ
-35 ECGMTAMAFSEHG
+35 ECGMTALAFSEHG
-48 NIFEWVHKTDAI
+48 NIFEWVHKKDAV
-60 EAAGMKY
+60 EAAGLKY

-80 DEGEEKIHDNYHC
+80 DEGEEKNRDNYHC
-93 VLIARNWEGVKELNV
+93 VLIAKNWEGVKELNR
-108 LQGKAFNRVDG
+108 LQGKAFSRTDG

-131 LFSTS
+131 LFATS

-142 TACVSS
+142 TACVAS
-148 ALCRGTESAK
+148 ALCKGTESAK
-158 ESYIRFLTRHKD
+158 ASYLRFLTRHKD

-188 RYLANLSRETGLRLI
+188 RYLANLSKETGLRLI

-277 FELDRSFKFPRIYEN
+277 FELDRSFKYAKIYED
-292 GEDLLNNK
+292 GEKVLREK
-300 LFSEETIM
+300 LFAPETIEP
-308 SIVNEGFSRD
+308 IIKEGFSKE
-318 EVIERLRMEVDTF
+318 EVTARLEQEIDTF
-331 KALDSIDYILL
+331 NALNATDFILL
-342 EDYIISYAHAHDMWQ
+342 EDHIVRWEHSHDMWQ

-365 SSLALYALGTT
+365 SSLALYALGVT

-395 YSMPDIDVDFGQ
+395 YSLADVDMDNSA
-407 KDRDAIKEWM
+407 KDRDKLKFWM
-417 LAKHLDL
+417 LNDHLDL
-424 PTIKTCEIITFNTIA
+424 PNVKTCEIITFNTIA

-453 PLDEVDAIAKA
+453 PLDEVDTIAKA
-464 VHEETVDENKVVTID
+464 VHEETVDEDKIVTID

-514 HDIASEFGLCYL
+514 HDIESEFGLCYL
-526 KDDPYPVACINM
+526 KDDPYPVSCINM
-538 KELDSTGWVKED
+538 KELDSLNFTKQD
-550 LLGLD
+550 ALGLD
-555 NVTLINETCKLAGI
+555 NVGIINETCKLAGI

-604 RTVDRMLSPEVYNKI
+604 RTVDKMLSKDVYDKI

-650 TNGIVSN
+650 TNGIVSK

-683 VQEFCGYSFLESDK
+683 VQEFCGYDFLKADK
-697 LRKCVARDSRV
+697 LRK
-708 LMADGS
+708 
-714 LKNIEDVEVGEY
+714 I
-726 VCTFDNYTCSSS
+726 
-738 KVVSK
+738 
-743 SDNGT
+743 
-748 KSVVKI
+748 
-754 KCDSGFNIR
+754 
-763 CTLDHKVLTQRGYVE
+763 
-778 AKDLTTRD
+778 
-786 FVFTPKTIKRHND
+786 
-799 GIKSNKKPSN
+799 
-809 DTLWMLGALIGD
+809 IG
-821 GTIFS
+821 
-826 KECLAFTNSD
+826 
-836 AKIIEKFKMSVSQI
+836 
-850 GVKGVPEF
+850 
-858 SISVADGKTVDKV
+858 
-871 YSCKIKSSNFK
+871 
-882 DCVWGLLVRFDLN
+882 
-895 HKAAEKE
+895 
-902 IPIQIQRYS
+902 
-911 STEKLAH
+911 
-918 FLAGM
+918 
-923 FNTDSGYNIGRQTI
+923 
-937 EYYSISK
+937 
-944 NLVYQLQAQLLKFGI
+944 
-959 YSQVGTKSVS
+959 
-969 GYDYNSYTL
+969 
-978 AIGDKESLR
+978 
-987 LFKDNILCY
+987 
-996 IVGEK
+996 
-1001 YEELNSIVMLNN
+1001 
-1013 TGRYFVPDSCKKEFI
+1013 
-1028 QYCYDRNLSIRDVS
+1028 
-1042 LEKFGRE
+1042 
-1049 IKVKNNYNLNIDDA
+1049 
-1063 KEMCSAVYMPETY
+1063 
-1076 AIVNSDFIMQRVIS
+1076 
-1090 VCDDGEDN
+1090 
-1098 VYDIGVENT
+1098 
-1107 HNFIADGIV
+1107 
-1116 VHNCVAK
+1116 K

-1133 IKEGWEKNAKVKYH
+1133 IKEGWEKNAKVKYN

-1206 NGDDNKTAEAIEY
+1206 NGDDNKTAEAINY

-1239 FYDLATNSIYKG
+1239 FYDLTTNSIYKG

-1265 LYSLKDNTYKTF
+1265 LYSLKDNAYKTF

-1307 TCRELATI
+1307 TCKELATI

-1340 MNIIKRNANETEK
+1340 MSIIKRNANETEK

-1397 KTDKS
+1397 KTDKP

-1410 LEMKVMKQRE
+1410 LDMKVMKQRE
-1420 SVEPWGVIIDAQ
+1420 AVEPWGVIIDAQ

-1441 YTVPYKLYKKCK
+1441 YTVPYKLYKQARFKK
-1453 FNKND
+1453 TD

-1480 VVM
+1480 III

>member
-1 MANYV
+1 MANYTI
-6 PYHVHTMLSNAVT
+6 YHLHTMLSNAVT

-35 ECGMTAMAFSEHG
+35 ACGMTAMAFSEHG
-48 NIFEWVHKTDAI
+48 NIFEWVHKKDAI

-80 DEGEEKIHDNYHC
+80 DEGEEKIRDNYHC
-93 VLIARNWEGVKELNV
+93 VLIAKNWEGVKELNR
-108 LQGKAFNRVDG
+108 LQGKAFNRTDG

-131 LFSTS
+131 LFATS

-142 TACVSS
+142 TACVAS
-148 ALCRGTESAK
+148 ALCKGTESAK
-158 ESYIRFLTRHKD
+158 ASYLRFLTRHKD

-453 PLDEVDAIAKA
+453 PLDEVDTIAKA

-575 TIDFEDDAV
+575 TIDFEDDEV

-604 RTVDRMLSPEVYNKI
+604 RTVDRMLSKDVYNKI

-650 TNGIVSN
+650 TNGIVSK
-657 TGIKEIDDLLGSS
+657 TGIKEIDNLLGSS

-683 VQEFCGYSFLESDK
+683 VQEFCGYDFLRADK
-697 LRKCVARDSRV
+697 LRK
-708 LMADGS
+708 
-714 LKNIEDVEVGEY
+714 I
-726 VCTFDNYTCSSS
+726 
-738 KVVSK
+738 
-743 SDNGT
+743 
-748 KSVVKI
+748 
-754 KCDSGFNIR
+754 
-763 CTLDHKVLTQRGYVE
+763 
-778 AKDLTTRD
+778 
-786 FVFTPKTIKRHND
+786 
-799 GIKSNKKPSN
+799 
-809 DTLWMLGALIGD
+809 IG
-821 GTIFS
+821 
-826 KECLAFTNSD
+826 
-836 AKIIEKFKMSVSQI
+836 
-850 GVKGVPEF
+850 
-858 SISVADGKTVDKV
+858 
-871 YSCKIKSSNFK
+871 
-882 DCVWGLLVRFDLN
+882 
-895 HKAAEKE
+895 
-902 IPIQIQRYS
+902 
-911 STEKLAH
+911 
-918 FLAGM
+918 
-923 FNTDSGYNIGRQTI
+923 
-937 EYYSISK
+937 
-944 NLVYQLQAQLLKFGI
+944 
-959 YSQVGTKSVS
+959 
-969 GYDYNSYTL
+969 
-978 AIGDKESLR
+978 
-987 LFKDNILCY
+987 
-996 IVGEK
+996 
-1001 YEELNSIVMLNN
+1001 
-1013 TGRYFVPDSCKKEFI
+1013 
-1028 QYCYDRNLSIRDVS
+1028 
-1042 LEKFGRE
+1042 
-1049 IKVKNNYNLNIDDA
+1049 
-1063 KEMCSAVYMPETY
+1063 
-1076 AIVNSDFIMQRVIS
+1076 
-1090 VCDDGEDN
+1090 
-1098 VYDIGVENT
+1098 
-1107 HNFIADGIV
+1107 
-1116 VHNCVAK
+1116 K

-1285 ASGMPRDQVET
+1285 ASGMSRDQVET

-1307 TCRELATI
+1307 TCRELVTI